1 MTNKKF
7 KKAAMALALTA
18 CVAAAPLTANAESSE
33 NAVDAQVPAAVDHA
47 GTDTAADAPEAEAP
61 EKKSPPLVTISSE
74 TTEAAAP
81 VENQEGDRA
90 EGMLEDRETED
101 KKITTDVV
109 YDERDITYNEDGTPK
124 TEDASG
130 KVVQKEED
138 KTPEEP
144 GESETPKAPEEPGE
158 SETPKAPTE
167 ISSDET
173 ITDIVGDAGKEIG
186 TATKKETTEQ
196 ETTITPTGPDS
207 EELVDSTVNE
217 DGSVT
222 NRYETSHTADKTT
235 TNTTTGTVTA
245 DTKEIFVTD
254 GKGVDLKQELGK
266 DYQEK
271 LKWDTVDGTSFNG
284 YTVGSMEEDG
294 DRQTYTLTKH
304 TEDTDLEMTGEDI
317 AKLIEADYTK
327 TENEDGSYTLTKTIK
342 TAAGE
347 QTVYIKVTGNKASK
361 IVDTVLTVD
370 VKKGEHTETGEVK
383 QDEVKLPNATDS
395 GLTFKDK
402 DGNDIDVDLN
412 ELLKNE
418 KTETV
423 NENGD
428 KVITVK
434 DGNKTYE
441 IVYHE
446 TNEYTDAQV
455 KDIGAD
461 KLADLLNSNPANGTF
476 TVKNGKVCKVV
487 NGEACEISYD
497 DATKLLKKVQISVT
511 MTDADNQLSKDNGT
525 LEDAKLRAK
534 KDALQKALAEAI
546 YACTGTTVDP
556 SSLSITD
563 EDVSL
568 PEGVDNVVANR
579 DKLKRTYIYT
589 ASDGK
594 QYTFTYKFAYDDTRN
609 NITGFGD
616 DVMKVGYFTG
626 GIHVKSEEDVEAAD
640 GKTDH
645 KRALI
650 ESGIFVSGDAT
661 AETNGAYTTITK
673 DSPLYGLGVDFKT
686 APKNAVAGSIKS
698 DDTGRI
704 IEYQTTDGKTI
715 KLSYESV
722 EVPDSNLPSYAP
734 VDGKT
739 NINSKS
745 FTRVTWEAWDLGE
758 IRNEEQADDQ
768 WTISSGKDE
777 SGGLTYTIVDK
788 KNNVTYD
795 DLIRV
800 GSNRF
805 TKTVEKD
812 GVKTTYTIT
821 VEPGNL
827 GEDMTLDKLAERYGV
842 DGTAIT
848 VKDGVASF
856 TRDGKQYQVGY
867 GSQLKIETVLTT
879 EGTVTT
885 DADQAE
891 LLEKIQQMQKDLQDG
906 EILDVGGYQVTIS
919 TSKDEIIEILHKV
932 GETTDFTRLTREEL
946 KALLEKEKAEADAA
960 GKSYTGD
967 MDVSH
972 PEYSNK
978 NLYGKPDTG
987 IFATKKKEYLSY
999 DGNYIQHLEL
1009 NATTKA
1015 DLLKDAD
1022 GNVSQTDCV
1031 LVDKK
1036 LEYSDDLDKLI
1047 DSQGTSVV
1055 NLQDK
1060 IGYDIPMDRYEYAR
1074 TSFSD
1079 GDKLNWNVRNNHPT
1093 ASTYYKVTGTV
1104 AYNQYK
1110 PEDGKTKFTQE
1121 EAEALLKKLQ
1131 EEGYADA
1138 SIVAFYSTEHS
1149 HMQTDENATYRI
1161 YLNKSKL
1168 TSYGYLSYDSNTC
1181 TNAHNWNQPMYGLSN
1196 RVFNPDAYCGGYDL
1210 GLTGFRQVDDKT
1222 FVAQGKKT
1230 ITVSRILPATTL
1242 TNNHLTITDSAQ
1254 KADTGSGVSGRYN
1267 YTTTVSGSRV
1277 NYSALGTATHETWK
1291 EAAQQTTER
1300 TGEQGDG
1307 TLSYTYRSTQDASVD
1322 AESAHKE
1329 ETVVRHGTADYEYTY
1344 TASKDEVEITTD
1356 SRTETTTPETPE
1368 TPDTPVSPEDPTTPP
1383 VQDATPDAPA
1393 ETPVTPENPADS
1405 PVQDATPDAAPAA
1418 AATATRLPQTGVNW
1432 IAALA
1437 MSLSGLTLMAAG
1449 AFTSLFR
1456 KSKH

>member
-18 CVAAAPLTANAESSE
+18 CVAAAPLTANAESPE

-81 VENQEGDRA
+81 VENQEGDQA

-101 KKITTDVV
+101 KKSTTDVV

-144 GESETPKAPEEPGE
+144 GESETPKAP
-158 SETPKAPTE
+158 TE
-167 ISSDET
+167 ISSDDT
-173 ITDIVGDAGKEIG
+173 TTSIVDDSGKEIG

-196 ETTITPTGPDS
+196 ETTITPTSPDS
-207 EELVDSTVNE
+207 EKLVDSTVNP

-245 DTKEIFVTD
+245 DTKEIFLTD

-304 TEDTDLEMTGEDI
+304 TEDTDLEMTGEDL

-402 DGNDIDVDLN
+402 NGNDIDVDLN
-412 ELLKNE
+412 ELLKKE

-455 KDIGAD
+455 KDLSAD
-461 KLADLLNSNPANGTF
+461 ELAGLLNSNSANGKF
-476 TVKNGKVCKVV
+476 IVKDGKVCKVV
-487 NGEACEISYD
+487 NDEACEISYN

-556 SSLSITD
+556 SSLNITD

-616 DVMKVGYFTG
+616 DVMKAGYFTG
-626 GIHVKSEEDVEAAD
+626 GIHVKPEEDVEAAD

-645 KRALI
+645 KRTLI
-650 ESGIFVSGDAT
+650 ESGIFVSGNATTDA
-661 AETNGAYTTITK
+661 NGAYTTITK

-686 APKNAVAGSIKS
+686 APKNAVAGSIKY

-704 IEYQTTDGKTI
+704 IEYQTTNGKTI

-800 GSNRF
+800 GSNSY
-805 TKTVEKD
+805 TKTVTDEN
-812 GVKTTYTIT
+812 GVKTTYTVT
-821 VEPGNL
+821 VEPGSL
-827 GEDMTLDKLAERYGV
+827 SESRALTELAERYGV
-842 DGTAIT
+842 DAAAIT

-1093 ASTYYKVTGTV
+1093 ASTYYKVSGTV

-1110 PEDGKTKFTQE
+1110 PADGTSDLTKEQ
-1121 EAEALLKKLQ
+1121 AEALLKQLQ
-1131 EEGYADA
+1131 AEGYADA
-1138 SIVAFYSTEHS
+1138 SIVTFYTTEHE
-1149 HMQTDENATYRI
+1149 HLQTSKNASYRI
-1161 YLNKSKL
+1161 YLNKSEL
-1168 TSYGYLSYDSNTC
+1168 VSYGYLSYDSNTC
-1181 TNAHNWNQPMYGLSN
+1181 VNAHNWNQEMYGLSN
-1196 RVFNPDAYCGGYDL
+1196 KYFNSDAYCGGYDL
-1210 GLTGFRQVDDKT
+1210 GLTGFRQVEDGT

-1254 KADTGSGVSGRYN
+1254 KAGTGSGVSGRYN

-1307 TLSYTYRSTQDASVD
+1307 TLSYTYRTEQDATVD
-1322 AESAHKE
+1322 ADSAHME
-1329 ETVVRHGTADYEYTY
+1329 ETVQRHGEVTYEYTY
-1344 TASKDEVEITTD
+1344 TSSREEVDIKTDE
-1356 SRTETTTPETPE
+1356 RTETITPD
-1368 TPDTPVSPEDPTTPP
+1368 TPDTPVTPEDPTNPP

-1393 ETPVTPENPADS
+1393 ETPVTPENPANP
-1405 PVQDATPDAAPAA
+1405 PVQDAAPDAPAS
-1418 AATATRLPQTGVNW
+1418 TVSTLPKTGVNW

-1437 MSLSGLTLMAAG
+1437 MGLSGLTLMAAG

-1456 KSKH
+1456 KSRH

>member
-18 CVAAAPLTANAESSE
+18 CVAATPLAANAETPE
-33 NAVDAQVPAAVDHA
+33 NAVPVENKERS
-47 GTDTAADAPEAEAP
+47 EAETPAQQAS
-61 EKKSPPLVTISSE
+61 KSANT
-74 TTEAAAP
+74 AP
-81 VENQEGDRA
+81 VENQEHKNA
-90 EGMLEDRETED
+90 EGILEDRETED
-101 KKITTDVV
+101 KKITTDVE
-109 YDERDITYNEDGTPK
+109 YTDREFTYNEDGTVK
-124 TEDASG
+124 SEESSG
-130 KVVQKEED
+130 PIVQKEMDKSTEAASGETAGEGKD
-138 KTPEEP
+138 SEGSAKTPE
-144 GESETPKAPEEPGE
+144 
-158 SETPKAPTE
+158 
-167 ISSDET
+167 
-173 ITDIVGDAGKEIG
+173 AGKTTEEGKGIEAPDADISEPVKDAEGKIIG
-186 TATKKETTEQ
+186 TASKEERTEQ
-196 ETTITPTGPDS
+196 ETTITPTSPDS
-207 EELVDSTVNE
+207 EKLVDSTVNP

-284 YTVGSMEEDG
+284 YTVGSMKEDG
-294 DRQTYTLTKH
+294 DRRTYTLTKH
-304 TEDTDLEMTGEDI
+304 TEDTDLKMTGEDL
-317 AKLIEADYTK
+317 AKLLEADYTK
-327 TENEDGSYTLTKTIK
+327 TENDDGSYTLTKSIRTS
-342 TAAGE
+342 AGE
-347 QTVYIKVTGNKASK
+347 QTVYITVTGNKATRT
-361 IVDTVLTVD
+361 VDTTLKVD
-370 VKKGEHTETGEVK
+370 VKKSEYTGSAEVK
-383 QDEVKLPNATDS
+383 QDDVMLPNKTDKTLAFTDKNS
-395 GLTFKDK
+395 NTFH
-402 DGNDIDVDLN
+402 VDLDA
-412 ELLKNE
+412 LLQKPD
-418 KTETV
+418 KTEST
-423 NENGD
+423 NAAGD

-434 DGNKTYE
+434 DGSKTYE
-441 IVYHE
+441 IIYHE

-455 KDIGAD
+455 KDLSAD
-461 KLADLLNSNPANGTF
+461 ELAGLLNSNSANGEF
-476 TVKNGKVCKVV
+476 IAKDGKVCKVV
-487 NGEACEISYD
+487 NGEACEISYND
-497 DATKLLKKVQISVT
+497 VTKLLKKVQISVT

-556 SSLSITD
+556 SSLNITD

-568 PEGVDNVVANR
+568 PEGVDNVFENR

-609 NITGFGD
+609 SITGFGD
-616 DVMKVGYFTG
+616 DVKKVGYFTG
-626 GIHVKSEEDVEAAD
+626 GIHVKPEEDVEAAD

-645 KRALI
+645 KRTLI

-661 AETNGAYTTITK
+661 AETSGAYTTITK

-686 APKNAVAGSIKS
+686 APHNAVTGSIKY
-698 DDTGRI
+698 DDAGRI
-704 IEYQTTDGKTI
+704 IEYQTTNGKTI
-715 KLSYESV
+715 KLSYETV
-722 EVPDSNLPSYAP
+722 ELDDSKLPAYAP

-739 NINSKS
+739 NITTKS

-758 IRNEEQADDQ
+758 IHNEEQADDQ
-768 WTISSGKDE
+768 WTLSSDKDE
-777 SGGLTYTIVDK
+777 SGSLTYTIVDK

-795 DLIRV
+795 DLVRV
-800 GSNRF
+800 GSNSY
-805 TKTVEKD
+805 TKTVTDEN

-827 GEDMTLDKLAERYGV
+827 GEDIALAKLAERYGV
-842 DGTAIT
+842 DRTAIT

-856 TRDGKQYQVGY
+856 TKDGKQYQVSY

-906 EILDVGGYQVTIS
+906 EMLDVGGYQVTLS
-919 TSKDEIIEILHKV
+919 TTKEEIIEILHKV

-1093 ASTYYKVTGTV
+1093 ASTYYKVSGTV

-1110 PEDGKTKFTQE
+1110 PADGTSDLTKEQ
-1121 EAEALLKKLQ
+1121 AEALLKQLQ
-1131 EEGYADA
+1131 AEGYADA
-1138 SIVAFYSTEHS
+1138 SIVTFYTTEHE
-1149 HMQTDENATYRI
+1149 HQQTERNASYRI
-1161 YLNKSKL
+1161 YLNKSEL
-1168 TSYGYLSYDSNTC
+1168 ISYGYLSYDSNTC
-1181 TNAHNWNQPMYGLSN
+1181 TNAHNWNQAMYGLSN
-1196 RVFNPDAYCGGYDL
+1196 KYFNSDAYCGGYDL

-1254 KADTGSGVSGRYN
+1254 KSDTGHAVSGRYS
-1267 YTTTVSGSRV
+1267 YTSTISGSGV
-1277 NYSALGTATHETWK
+1277 NYNTIGTAAHETWK

-1356 SRTETTTPETPE
+1356 SRTETTTPETPD
-1368 TPDTPVSPEDPTTPP
+1368 TPDTPVSPEGPTTPP
-1383 VQDATPDAPA
+1383 VQDVTPDEA
-1393 ETPVTPENPADS
+1393 ETPVNPENPANPS
-1405 PVQDATPDAAPAA
+1405 VQDATPDSTVAA
-1418 AATATRLPQTGVNW
+1418 LPKTGVNW
-1432 IAALA
+1432 FTALA
-1437 MSLSGLTLMAAG
+1437 MALSGMALTVAG
-1449 AFTSLFR
+1449 AFTSLFA

>member
-18 CVAAAPLTANAESSE
+18 CVAATPLAANAETPE
-33 NAVDAQVPAAVDHA
+33 NAVPVENKERS
-47 GTDTAADAPEAEAP
+47 EAETPAQQA
-61 EKKSPPLVTISSE
+61 SE
-74 TTEAAAP
+74 SANTAP
-81 VENQEGDRA
+81 VENQEHENA
-90 EGMLEDRETED
+90 EGILEDRETED
-101 KKITTDVV
+101 KKITTDVE
-109 YDERDITYNEDGTPK
+109 YTDREFTYNEDGTVK
-124 TEDASG
+124 SEESSG
-130 KVVQKEED
+130 DIVQKEMD
-138 KTPEEP
+138 KSTEAASGETTEEGKGIEAP
-144 GESETPKAPEEPGE
+144 DADISEPVK
-158 SETPKAPTE
+158 
-167 ISSDET
+167 
-173 ITDIVGDAGKEIG
+173 DAEGKIIG
-186 TATKKETTEQ
+186 TASKEERTEQ
-196 ETTITPTGPDS
+196 ETTITPTSPDS
-207 EELVDSTVNE
+207 EKLVDSTVNP

-254 GKGVDLKQELGK
+254 GKEVDLKQELGE

-304 TEDTDLEMTGEDI
+304 TKDTDLEMTGEDL
-317 AKLIEADYTK
+317 AKLLEADYTK
-327 TENEDGSYTLTKTIK
+327 TENDDGSYTLTKSIRTS
-342 TAAGE
+342 AGE
-347 QTVYIKVTGNKASK
+347 QTVYITVTGNKATRT
-361 IVDTVLTVD
+361 VDTTLKVD
-370 VKKGEHTETGEVK
+370 VKKSEHSGTADVK
-383 QDEVKLPNATDS
+383 QDDVTLPNKTDKT
-395 GLTFKDK
+395 LTFTDK
-402 DGNDIDVDLN
+402 DNNTFSVDLD
-412 ELLKNE
+412 ELLQKQD
-418 KTETV
+418 KTEST
-423 NENGD
+423 NATGD

-434 DGNKTYE
+434 DGSKTYE

-446 TNEYTDAQV
+446 TSEYADAQV
-455 KDIGAD
+455 KDMSAD
-461 KLADLLNSNPANGTF
+461 ELAKLLNSNPGNGTF
-476 TVKNGKVCKVV
+476 TVKDGKVCKVV

-497 DATKLLKKVQISVT
+497 DASQLLKKVQISVT

-525 LEDAKLRAK
+525 LEDAELRAK
-534 KDALQKALAEAI
+534 KAALQKALADAI
-546 YACTGTTVDP
+546 EACTGTKVDP
-556 SSLSITD
+556 ASLTLTD
-563 EDVSL
+563 EDVSF
-568 PEGVDNVVANR
+568 PKENISANK
-579 DKLKRTYIYT
+579 DVLNRTYVYT

-594 QYTFTYKFAYDDTRN
+594 KYTFTYNFVYNDKPSSVSGAGYK
-609 NITGFGD
+609 GA
-616 DVMKVGYFTG
+616 GYFMD
-626 GIHVKSEEDVEAAD
+626 GIHVGTEEIVADAD

-645 KRALI
+645 KSTLI
-650 ESGIFVSGDAT
+650 ESGVFVSGNATTDA
-661 AETNGAYTTITK
+661 NGAYTTITK

-686 APKNAVAGSIKS
+686 APKNAVAGSIKY

-777 SGGLTYTIVDK
+777 SGSLTYTIVDK

-795 DLIRV
+795 DLVRV
-800 GSNRF
+800 GSNSY
-805 TKTVEKD
+805 TKTVTDEN
-812 GVKTTYTIT
+812 GVKTTYTVT
-821 VEPGNL
+821 VEPGSL
-827 GEDMTLDKLAERYGV
+827 SESRALTELAERYGV
-842 DGTAIT
+842 DAAAIT

-885 DADQAE
+885 DADQAD

-1015 DLLKDAD
+1015 DLLRDAD

-1093 ASTYYKVTGTV
+1093 ASTYYKVSGTV

-1110 PEDGKTKFTQE
+1110 LEDGTSKLTKEQ
-1121 EAEALLKKLQ
+1121 AEALLKQLQ
-1131 EEGYADA
+1131 AEGYADA
-1138 SIVAFYSTEHS
+1138 SIVTFYTTEHE
-1149 HMQTDENATYRI
+1149 HQQTSANASYRI
-1161 YLNKSKL
+1161 YLNKSEL
-1168 TSYGYLSYDSNTC
+1168 VSYGYLSYDSNTC
-1181 TNAHNWNQPMYGLSN
+1181 VNAHNWNQEMYGLKN
-1196 RVFNPDAYCGGYDL
+1196 KVFNPDAYCGGYDL

-1356 SRTETTTPETPE
+1356 SRTETTTPETPD
-1368 TPDTPVSPEDPTTPP
+1368 TPDTPASPEGPTTPP
-1383 VQDATPDAPA
+1383 VQDATPDDA
-1393 ETPVTPENPADS
+1393 ETPVTPENPANPS
-1405 PVQDATPDAAPAA
+1405 VQDATPDTVAA
-1418 AATATRLPQTGVNW
+1418 LPKTGVNW
-1432 IAALA
+1432 TAALA
-1437 MSLSGLTLMAAG
+1437 MALSGMALTVAG
-1449 AFTSLFR
+1449 AFTNLFA

>member
-18 CVAAAPLTANAESSE
+18 CVAAAPLTANAESPE

-81 VENQEGDRA
+81 VENQEGDQA

-101 KKITTDVV
+101 KKSTTDVV

-144 GESETPKAPEEPGE
+144 GESETPKAP
-158 SETPKAPTE
+158 TE
-167 ISSDET
+167 ISSDDT
-173 ITDIVGDAGKEIG
+173 TTSIVDDSGKEIG

-207 EELVDSTVNE
+207 EKLVDSTVNP

-222 NRYETSHTADKTT
+222 NRYETSHTAEKTT
-235 TNTTTGTVTA
+235 TNKTTGEATA
-245 DTKEIFVTD
+245 DTKETTTTE
-254 GKGVDLKQELGK
+254 GSEVDLVKELGD
-266 DYQEK
+266 DYQDA
-271 LKWDTVDGTSFNG
+271 LKWGTEIGKDING
-284 YTVGSMEEDG
+284 YKVSDVAVLENDK
-294 DRQTYTLTKH
+294 TYTLKKH
-304 TEDTDLEMTGEDI
+304 TEDDNLELTGEDI

-402 DGNDIDVDLN
+402 NGNDIDVDLN
-412 ELLKNE
+412 ELLKKE

-455 KDIGAD
+455 KDMGAD
-461 KLADLLNSNPANGTF
+461 NLADLLNSNPANGTF

-487 NGEACEISYD
+487 NGEVCEISYN

-556 SSLSITD
+556 SSLPITD

-579 DKLKRTYIYT
+579 DKLKRTYTYT

-616 DVMKVGYFTG
+616 DVMKAGYFTG
-626 GIHVKSEEDVEAAD
+626 GIHVKPEEDVEAAD

-645 KRALI
+645 KRTLI

-661 AETNGAYTTITK
+661 AETSGAYTTITK

-686 APKNAVAGSIKS
+686 APHNAVTGSIKY
-698 DDTGRI
+698 DDAGRI
-704 IEYQTTDGKTI
+704 IEYQTTNGKTI

-800 GSNRF
+800 GSNSY
-805 TKTVEKD
+805 TKTVTDEN

-827 GEDMTLDKLAERYGV
+827 DEDMTLAKLAERYDV

-856 TRDGKQYQVGY
+856 TKDGKQYQVGY

-1093 ASTYYKVTGTV
+1093 ASTYYKVSGTV

-1110 PEDGKTKFTQE
+1110 PADGTSDLTKEQ
-1121 EAEALLKKLQ
+1121 AEALLKQLQ
-1131 EEGYADA
+1131 AEGYADA
-1138 SIVAFYSTEHS
+1138 SIVTFYTTEHEHS
-1149 HMQTDENATYRI
+1149 QTEKNASYRI
-1161 YLNKSKL
+1161 YLNKSEL
-1168 TSYGYLSYDSNTC
+1168 ISYGYLSYDSNTC
-1181 TNAHNWNQPMYGLSN
+1181 VNAHNWNQEMYGLSN
-1196 RVFNPDAYCGGYDL
+1196 KYFNSDAYCGGYDL

-1254 KADTGSGVSGRYN
+1254 KAATGSGVSGRYN

-1300 TGEQGDG
+1300 TGEQVDG
-1307 TLSYTYRSTQDASVD
+1307 TLDYTYRTEQDATVD
-1322 AESAHKE
+1322 ADSAHME
-1329 ETVVRHGTADYEYTY
+1329 ETVQRHGEVTYEYTY
-1344 TASKDEVEITTD
+1344 TSSREEVDIKTDE
-1356 SRTETTTPETPE
+1356 RTETITPD
-1368 TPDTPVSPEDPTTPP
+1368 TPDTPVTPEDPTNPP

-1393 ETPVTPENPADS
+1393 ETPVTPENPANP
-1405 PVQDATPDAAPAA
+1405 PVQDAAPDAPAS
-1418 AATATRLPQTGVNW
+1418 TVSTLPKTGVNW

-1437 MSLSGLTLMAAG
+1437 MGLSGLTLMAAG

-1456 KSKH
+1456 KSRH

>member
-18 CVAAAPLTANAESSE
+18 CVAATPLAANAETPE
-33 NAVDAQVPAAVDHA
+33 NAVPVENKERS
-47 GTDTAADAPEAEAP
+47 EAETPAQQAS
-61 EKKSPPLVTISSE
+61 KSANT
-74 TTEAAAP
+74 AP
-81 VENQEGDRA
+81 VENQEHKNA
-90 EGMLEDRETED
+90 EGILEDRETED
-101 KKITTDVV
+101 KKITTDVE
-109 YDERDITYNEDGTPK
+109 YTDREFTYNEDGTVK
-124 TEDASG
+124 SEESSG
-130 KVVQKEED
+130 HIVQKEMDKSTEAASGETAGEGKD
-138 KTPEEP
+138 SEGSAKTPEAGETTEESKGIEAPDADISEP
-144 GESETPKAPEEPGE
+144 VK
-158 SETPKAPTE
+158 
-167 ISSDET
+167 
-173 ITDIVGDAGKEIG
+173 DAEGKIIG
-186 TATKKETTEQ
+186 TASKEERTEQ
-196 ETTITPTGPDS
+196 ETTITPTSPDS
-207 EELVDSTVNE
+207 EKLVDSTVNP

-254 GKGVDLKQELGK
+254 GKEVDLKQELGK

-271 LKWDTVDGTSFNG
+271 LKWDTVNGTSFNG

-304 TEDTDLEMTGEDI
+304 TEDTDLEMTGEDL
-317 AKLIEADYTK
+317 AKLLEADYTK
-327 TENEDGSYTLTKTIK
+327 TENDDGSYTLTKSIRTS
-342 TAAGE
+342 AGE
-347 QTVYIKVTGNKASK
+347 QTVYITVTGNKATRT
-361 IVDTVLTVD
+361 VDTTLKVD
-370 VKKGEHTETGEVK
+370 VKKSEHSGTADVK
-383 QDEVKLPNATDS
+383 QDDVTLPNKTDKT
-395 GLTFKDK
+395 LTFTDK
-402 DGNDIDVDLN
+402 DNNTFSVDLD
-412 ELLKNE
+412 ELLQKQD
-418 KTETV
+418 KTEST
-423 NENGD
+423 NAAGD

-434 DGNKTYE
+434 DGSKTYE

-446 TNEYTDAQV
+446 TSEYADAQV
-455 KDIGAD
+455 KDMSAD
-461 KLADLLNSNPANGTF
+461 ELAKLLNSNPGNGTF
-476 TVKNGKVCKVV
+476 TVKDGKVCKVV

-497 DATKLLKKVQISVT
+497 DASQLLKKVQISVT

-525 LEDAKLRAK
+525 LEDAELRAK
-534 KDALQKALAEAI
+534 KAALQKALAEAI
-546 YACTGTTVDP
+546 EACTGTKVDP
-556 SSLSITD
+556 ASLTLTD
-563 EDVSL
+563 EDVSF
-568 PEGVDNVVANR
+568 PKENISANK
-579 DKLKRTYIYT
+579 DVLNRTYVYT

-594 QYTFTYKFAYDDTRN
+594 KYTFTYNFVYNDKPSSVSGAGYK
-609 NITGFGD
+609 GA
-616 DVMKVGYFTG
+616 GYFMD
-626 GIHVKSEEDVEAAD
+626 GIHVGTEEIVADAD

-645 KRALI
+645 KSTLI
-650 ESGIFVSGDAT
+650 ESGVFVSGNATTDA
-661 AETNGAYTTITK
+661 NGAYTTITQ

-686 APKNAVAGSIKS
+686 APKNAVAGSIKY

-739 NINSKS
+739 NINSQS

-777 SGGLTYTIVDK
+777 SGSLTYTIVDK

-800 GSNRF
+800 GSNSY
-805 TKTVEKD
+805 TKTVTDEN

-821 VEPGNL
+821 VEPGSL
-827 GEDMTLDKLAERYGV
+827 SESRALTELAERYGV
-842 DGTAIT
+842 DAAAIT

-891 LLEKIQQMQKDLQDG
+891 LLEKIQQMQKDLLDG

-946 KALLEKEKAEADAA
+946 KALLEKEKSEADAA

-1093 ASTYYKVTGTV
+1093 ASTYYKVSGTV

-1110 PEDGKTKFTQE
+1110 LEDGTSELTKEQ
-1121 EAEALLKKLQ
+1121 AEALLKQLQ
-1131 EEGYADA
+1131 AEGYADA
-1138 SIVAFYSTEHS
+1138 SIVTFYTTEHE
-1149 HMQTDENATYRI
+1149 HQQTSANASYRI
-1161 YLNKSKL
+1161 YLNKSEL
-1168 TSYGYLSYDSNTC
+1168 VSYGYLSYDSNTC
-1181 TNAHNWNQPMYGLSN
+1181 VNAHNWNQEMYGLKN
-1196 RVFNPDAYCGGYDL
+1196 KVFNPDAYCGGYDL

-1356 SRTETTTPETPE
+1356 SRTETTTPETPD

-1383 VQDATPDAPA
+1383 VQDATPDDA
-1393 ETPVTPENPADS
+1393 ETPVTPENPANPS
-1405 PVQDATPDAAPAA
+1405 VQDATPDAVAA
-1418 AATATRLPQTGVNW
+1418 LPKTGVNW
-1432 IAALA
+1432 FTALA
-1437 MSLSGLTLMAAG
+1437 MALSGMALTVAG
-1449 AFTSLFR
+1449 AFTSLFA

>member
-18 CVAAAPLTANAESSE
+18 CVAATPLAANAETPE
-33 NAVDAQVPAAVDHA
+33 NAVPVENKERS
-47 GTDTAADAPEAEAP
+47 EAETPAQQAS
-61 EKKSPPLVTISSE
+61 KSANT
-74 TTEAAAP
+74 AP
-81 VENQEGDRA
+81 VENQEHKNA
-90 EGMLEDRETED
+90 EGILEDRETED
-101 KKITTDVV
+101 KKITTDVE
-109 YDERDITYNEDGTPK
+109 YTDREFTYNEDGTVK
-124 TEDASG
+124 SEESSG
-130 KVVQKEED
+130 PIVQKEMDKSTEAASGETAGEGKD
-138 KTPEEP
+138 SEGSAKTPE
-144 GESETPKAPEEPGE
+144 
-158 SETPKAPTE
+158 
-167 ISSDET
+167 
-173 ITDIVGDAGKEIG
+173 AGKTTEEGKGIEAPDADISEPVKDAEGKIIG
-186 TATKKETTEQ
+186 TASKEERTEQ
-196 ETTITPTGPDS
+196 ETTITPTSPDS
-207 EELVDSTVNE
+207 EKLVDSTVNP

-245 DTKEIFVTD
+245 DTTEIFVTD
-254 GKGVDLKQELGK
+254 GKGVDLKQELGE

-304 TEDTDLEMTGEDI
+304 TEDTDLEMTGEDL
-317 AKLIEADYTK
+317 AKLLEADYTK
-327 TENEDGSYTLTKTIK
+327 TENDDGSYTLTKSIRTS
-342 TAAGE
+342 AGE
-347 QTVYIKVTGNKASK
+347 QTVYITVTGNKATRT
-361 IVDTVLTVD
+361 VDTTLKVD
-370 VKKGEHTETGEVK
+370 VKKSEHPGSAEVK
-383 QDEVKLPNATDS
+383 QDDVMLPNKTDKT
-395 GLTFKDK
+395 LTFTDK
-402 DGNDIDVDLN
+402 NSNTFHVDLD
-412 ELLKNE
+412 ELLQKPD
-418 KTETV
+418 KTEST
-423 NENGD
+423 NAAGD

-434 DGNKTYE
+434 DGSKTYE
-441 IVYHE
+441 IIYHE

-455 KDIGAD
+455 KDLSANE
-461 KLADLLNSNPANGTF
+461 LAGLLNSNSANGKF
-476 TVKNGKVCKVV
+476 IVKDGKVCKVV

-556 SSLSITD
+556 SSLPITD

-568 PEGVDNVVANR
+568 PEGVENVSANK
-579 DKLKRTYIYT
+579 DKLKRTYTYT

-594 QYTFTYKFAYDDTRN
+594 QYTFTYRFAYDDTRN
-609 NITGFGD
+609 HITGFGD
-616 DVMKVGYFTG
+616 DVKKVGYFTG
-626 GIHVKSEEDVEAAD
+626 GIHVKPEEDVEAAD

-645 KRALI
+645 KRTLI

-661 AETNGAYTTITK
+661 AETSGAYTTITK

-686 APKNAVAGSIKS
+686 APHNAVTGSIKY

-704 IEYQTTDGKTI
+704 IEYQTTNGKTI
-715 KLSYESV
+715 KLSYETV
-722 EVPDSNLPSYAP
+722 ELDDSKLPSYAP

-739 NINSKS
+739 NITTKS

-758 IRNEEQADDQ
+758 IHNEEQADDQ
-768 WTISSGKDE
+768 WTLSSGKDE
-777 SGGLTYTIVDK
+777 SGSLTYTIVDK

-795 DLIRV
+795 DLVRV
-800 GSNRF
+800 GSNSY
-805 TKTVEKD
+805 TKTVTDEN

-827 GEDMTLDKLAERYGV
+827 GEDMALAKLAERYGV
-842 DGTAIT
+842 DRTAIT

-856 TRDGKQYQVGY
+856 TKDGNQYQVSY

-891 LLEKIQQMQKDLQDG
+891 LLEKIQQLQKDLQDG

-967 MDVSH
+967 MDVSY

-1093 ASTYYKVTGTV
+1093 ASTYYKVSGTV

-1110 PEDGKTKFTQE
+1110 PADGTSDLTKEQ
-1121 EAEALLKKLQ
+1121 AEALLKQLQ
-1131 EEGYADA
+1131 AEGYADA
-1138 SIVAFYSTEHS
+1138 SIVTFYTTEHE
-1149 HMQTDENATYRI
+1149 HQQTERNASYRI
-1161 YLNKSKL
+1161 YLNKSEL
-1168 TSYGYLSYDSNTC
+1168 ISYGYLSYDSNTC
-1181 TNAHNWNQPMYGLSN
+1181 TNAHNWNQAMYGLSN
-1196 RVFNPDAYCGGYDL
+1196 KYFNSDAYCGGYDL

-1254 KADTGSGVSGRYN
+1254 KSDTGHAVSGRYS
-1267 YTTTVSGSRV
+1267 YTSTISGSGV
-1277 NYSALGTATHETWK
+1277 NYNTIGTAAHETWK

-1356 SRTETTTPETPE
+1356 SRTETTTPETPD
-1368 TPDTPVSPEDPTTPP
+1368 TPDTPVSPEGPTTPP
-1383 VQDATPDAPA
+1383 VQDVTPDEA
-1393 ETPVTPENPADS
+1393 ETPVNPENPANPS
-1405 PVQDATPDAAPAA
+1405 VQDATPDSTVAA
-1418 AATATRLPQTGVNW
+1418 LPKTGVNW
-1432 IAALA
+1432 FTALA
-1437 MSLSGLTLMAAG
+1437 MALSGMALTVAG
-1449 AFTSLFR
+1449 AFTSLFA

>member
-18 CVAAAPLTANAESSE
+18 CVAATPLAANAETPE
-33 NAVDAQVPAAVDHA
+33 NAVPVENKERS
-47 GTDTAADAPEAEAP
+47 EAETPAQQA
-61 EKKSPPLVTISSE
+61 SE
-74 TTEAAAP
+74 SANTAP
-81 VENQEGDRA
+81 VENQEHENA
-90 EGMLEDRETED
+90 EGILEDRETED
-101 KKITTDVV
+101 KKITTDVE
-109 YDERDITYNEDGTPK
+109 YTDREFTYNEDGTVK
-124 TEDASG
+124 SEESSG
-130 KVVQKEED
+130 AIVQKEMD
-138 KTPEEP
+138 KSTEAASGETAGEGKDSEGSAETPEA
-144 GESETPKAPEEPGE
+144 GETTEEGKGIKAPDADISEPV
-158 SETPKAPTE
+158 K
-167 ISSDET
+167 
-173 ITDIVGDAGKEIG
+173 DAEGKIIG
-186 TATKKETTEQ
+186 TASKEERTEQ
-196 ETTITPTGPDS
+196 ETTITPTSPDS
-207 EELVDSTVNE
+207 EKLVDSTVNP

-254 GKGVDLKQELGK
+254 GKEVDLKQELGK

-304 TEDTDLEMTGEDI
+304 TEDTDLEMTGEDL
-317 AKLIEADYTK
+317 AKLLEADYTK
-327 TENEDGSYTLTKTIK
+327 TENDDGSYTLTKTIR
-342 TAAGE
+342 TSAGE
-347 QTVYIKVTGNKASK
+347 QTVYITVTGNKATRT
-361 IVDTVLTVD
+361 VDTVLNVD
-370 VKKGEHTETGEVK
+370 VKKGEHSGTADVK
-383 QDEVKLPNATDS
+383 QDDVTLPNKTDKT
-395 GLTFKDK
+395 LTFTDK
-402 DGNDIDVDLN
+402 NSNTFNVDLD
-412 ELLKNE
+412 ELLQKPD
-418 KTETV
+418 KTEST
-423 NENGD
+423 NAAGD

-434 DGNKTYE
+434 DGSKTYE
-441 IVYHE
+441 IIYHE

-455 KDIGAD
+455 KDLSAD
-461 KLADLLNSNPANGTF
+461 ELAGLLNSNSANGEF
-476 TVKNGKVCKVV
+476 IVKDGKVCKVV

-497 DATKLLKKVQISVT
+497 DASQLLKKVQISVT

-525 LEDAKLRAK
+525 LEDAELRAK
-534 KDALQKALAEAI
+534 KAALQKALAEAI
-546 YACTGTTVDP
+546 EACTGTKVDP
-556 SSLSITD
+556 ASLTLTD
-563 EDVSL
+563 EDVSF
-568 PEGVDNVVANR
+568 PKENISANK
-579 DKLKRTYIYT
+579 DVLNRTYVYT

-594 QYTFTYKFAYDDTRN
+594 KYTFTYNFVYNDKPSSVSGAGYK
-609 NITGFGD
+609 GA
-616 DVMKVGYFTG
+616 GYFMD
-626 GIHVKSEEDVEAAD
+626 GIHVGTEEIVADAD

-645 KRALI
+645 KSTLI
-650 ESGIFVSGDAT
+650 ESGVFVSGNATTDA
-661 AETNGAYTTITK
+661 NGAYTTITK

-686 APKNAVAGSIKS
+686 APKNAVAGSIKY

-739 NINSKS
+739 NINSQS

-800 GSNRF
+800 GSNSY
-805 TKTVEKD
+805 TKTVTDEN

-827 GEDMTLDKLAERYGV
+827 DEDMTLAKLAERYGV
-842 DGTAIT
+842 DAAAIT

-867 GSQLKIETVLTT
+867 GSQLKIKTVLTT

-978 NLYGKPDTG
+978 NLYGRPDTG

-1093 ASTYYKVTGTV
+1093 ASTYYKVSGTV

-1110 PEDGKTKFTQE
+1110 LEDGTSELTKEQ
-1121 EAEALLKKLQ
+1121 AEALLKQLQ
-1131 EEGYADA
+1131 AEGYADA
-1138 SIVAFYSTEHS
+1138 SIVTFYTTEHE
-1149 HMQTDENATYRI
+1149 HQQTERNASYRI
-1161 YLNKSKL
+1161 YLNKSEL
-1168 TSYGYLSYDSNTC
+1168 ISYGYLSYDSNTC
-1181 TNAHNWNQPMYGLSN
+1181 TNAHNWNQAMYGLSKN
-1196 RVFNPDAYCGGYDL
+1196 KYFNSDAYCGGYDL
-1210 GLTGFRQVDDKT
+1210 GLTGFRQVEDGT

-1300 TGEQGDG
+1300 TGEQVDG

-1368 TPDTPVSPEDPTTPP
+1368 TPDTPVSPEGPTTPP
-1383 VQDATPDAPA
+1383 VQDATPDDA
-1393 ETPVTPENPADS
+1393 ETPVNPENPANPS
-1405 PVQDATPDAAPAA
+1405 VQDATPDTVAA
-1418 AATATRLPQTGVNW
+1418 LPKTGVNW
-1432 IAALA
+1432 TAALA
-1437 MSLSGLTLMAAG
+1437 MALSGMALTVAG
-1449 AFTSLFR
+1449 AFTSLFA

>member
-18 CVAAAPLTANAESSE
+18 CVAATPLAANAETPE
-33 NAVDAQVPAAVDHA
+33 NAVPVENKERS
-47 GTDTAADAPEAEAP
+47 EAETPAQQA
-61 EKKSPPLVTISSE
+61 SE
-74 TTEAAAP
+74 SANTAP
-81 VENQEGDRA
+81 VENQEHENA
-90 EGMLEDRETED
+90 EGILEDRETED
-101 KKITTDVV
+101 KKITTDVE
-109 YDERDITYNEDGTPK
+109 YTDREFTYNEDGTVK
-124 TEDASG
+124 SEESSG
-130 KVVQKEED
+130 AIVQKEMDKSTEAASGETAGEGKD
-138 KTPEEP
+138 SEGSAKTPEAGETTEEGKGIEAPDADISEP
-144 GESETPKAPEEPGE
+144 VK
-158 SETPKAPTE
+158 
-167 ISSDET
+167 
-173 ITDIVGDAGKEIG
+173 DAEGKIIG
-186 TATKKETTEQ
+186 TASKEERTEQ
-196 ETTITPTGPDS
+196 ETTITPTSPDS
-207 EELVDSTVNE
+207 EKLVDSTVNP

-222 NRYETSHTADKTT
+222 NRYETSHTAYKTT

-245 DTKEIFVTD
+245 DTKEIFLTD
-254 GKGVDLKQELGK
+254 GKEVDLKQELGK

-304 TEDTDLEMTGEDI
+304 TKDTDLEMTGEDL
-317 AKLIEADYTK
+317 AKLLEADYTK
-327 TENEDGSYTLTKTIK
+327 TENDDGSYTLTKSIRTS
-342 TAAGE
+342 AGE
-347 QTVYIKVTGNKASK
+347 QTVYITVTGNKATRT
-361 IVDTVLTVD
+361 VDTTLKVD
-370 VKKGEHTETGEVK
+370 VKKSEHSGTADVK
-383 QDEVKLPNATDS
+383 QDDVTLPNKTDKT
-395 GLTFKDK
+395 LTFTDK
-402 DGNDIDVDLN
+402 DNNTFSVDLD
-412 ELLKNE
+412 ELLQKQD
-418 KTETV
+418 KTEST
-423 NENGD
+423 NAAGD

-434 DGNKTYE
+434 DGSKTYE

-446 TNEYTDAQV
+446 TSEYADAQV
-455 KDIGAD
+455 KDLSAD
-461 KLADLLNSNPANGTF
+461 ELAGLLNSNSANGEF
-476 TVKNGKVCKVV
+476 IVKDGKVCKVV
-487 NGEACEISYD
+487 NGEACEISYN
-497 DATKLLKKVQISVT
+497 DASQLLKKVQISVT

-525 LEDAKLRAK
+525 LEDAELRAK
-534 KDALQKALAEAI
+534 KAALQKALADAI
-546 YACTGTTVDP
+546 EACTGTKVDP
-556 SSLSITD
+556 ASLTLTD
-563 EDVSL
+563 EDVSF
-568 PEGVDNVVANR
+568 PKENISANK
-579 DKLKRTYIYT
+579 DVLNRTYVYT

-594 QYTFTYKFAYDDTRN
+594 KYTFTYNFVYNDKPSSVSGAGYK
-609 NITGFGD
+609 GA
-616 DVMKVGYFTG
+616 GYFMD
-626 GIHVKSEEDVEAAD
+626 GIHVGTEEIVADAD

-645 KRALI
+645 KSTLI
-650 ESGIFVSGDAT
+650 ESGVFVSGNATTDA
-661 AETNGAYTTITK
+661 NGAYTTITK

-686 APKNAVAGSIKS
+686 APKNAVAGSIKY

-758 IRNEEQADDQ
+758 IHNEEQADDQ
-768 WTISSGKDE
+768 WTLSSSKDE
-777 SGGLTYTIVDK
+777 SGSLTYTIVDK

-795 DLIRV
+795 NLVRV
-800 GSNRF
+800 GSNSY
-805 TKTVEKD
+805 TKTVTDEN
-812 GVKTTYTIT
+812 GVKTTYTVT
-821 VEPGNL
+821 VEPGSL
-827 GEDMTLDKLAERYGV
+827 SESRALTELAERYGV

-856 TRDGKQYQVGY
+856 TKDGKQYQVSY

-1093 ASTYYKVTGTV
+1093 ASTYYKVSGTV

-1110 PEDGKTKFTQE
+1110 LEDSTSELTKEQ
-1121 EAEALLKKLQ
+1121 AEALLKKLQ
-1131 EEGYADA
+1131 AEGYADA
-1138 SIVAFYSTEHS
+1138 SIVTFYTTEHE
-1149 HMQTDENATYRI
+1149 HQQTSANASYRI
-1161 YLNKSKL
+1161 YLNKSEL
-1168 TSYGYLSYDSNTC
+1168 VSYGYLSYDSNTC
-1181 TNAHNWNQPMYGLSN
+1181 VNAHNWNQEMYGLKN
-1196 RVFNPDAYCGGYDL
+1196 QYFNPDAYCGGYDL
-1210 GLTGFRQVDDKT
+1210 GLTGFRQVEDGT

-1300 TGEQGDG
+1300 TGEQVDG

-1356 SRTETTTPETPE
+1356 SRTETTTPETPD
-1368 TPDTPVSPEDPTTPP
+1368 TPDTPASPEGPTTPP
-1383 VQDATPDAPA
+1383 VQDATPDDA
-1393 ETPVTPENPADS
+1393 ETPVTPENPANPS
-1405 PVQDATPDAAPAA
+1405 VQDATPDTVAA
-1418 AATATRLPQTGVNW
+1418 LPKTGVNW
-1432 IAALA
+1432 TAALA
-1437 MSLSGLTLMAAG
+1437 MALSGMALTVAG
-1449 AFTSLFR
+1449 AFTSLFA

>member
-18 CVAAAPLTANAESSE
+18 CVAATPLAANAETPE
-33 NAVDAQVPAAVDHA
+33 NAVPVENKERS
-47 GTDTAADAPEAEAP
+47 EAETPAQQA
-61 EKKSPPLVTISSE
+61 SE
-74 TTEAAAP
+74 SANTAP
-81 VENQEGDRA
+81 VENQEHENA
-90 EGMLEDRETED
+90 EGILEDRETED
-101 KKITTDVV
+101 KKITTDVE
-109 YDERDITYNEDGTPK
+109 YTDREFTYNEDGTVK
-124 TEDASG
+124 SEESSG
-130 KVVQKEED
+130 PIVQKEMDKSTEAASGETAGEGKD
-138 KTPEEP
+138 SEGSAKTPEAGETTEEGKGIEAPDADISEP
-144 GESETPKAPEEPGE
+144 VK
-158 SETPKAPTE
+158 
-167 ISSDET
+167 
-173 ITDIVGDAGKEIG
+173 DAEGKIIG
-186 TATKKETTEQ
+186 TASKEERTEQ
-196 ETTITPTGPDS
+196 ETTITPTSPDS
-207 EELVDSTVNE
+207 EKLVDSTVNP

-254 GKGVDLKQELGK
+254 GKEVDLKQELGK

-304 TEDTDLEMTGEDI
+304 TKDTDLEMTGEDL
-317 AKLIEADYTK
+317 AKLLEADYTK
-327 TENEDGSYTLTKTIK
+327 TENDDGSYTLTKSIRTS
-342 TAAGE
+342 AGE
-347 QTVYIKVTGNKASK
+347 QTVYITVTGNKATRT
-361 IVDTVLTVD
+361 VDTTLKVD
-370 VKKGEHTETGEVK
+370 VKKSEHTGSAEVK
-383 QDEVKLPNATDS
+383 QDDVMLPNKTDKT
-395 GLTFKDK
+395 LTFTDK
-402 DGNDIDVDLN
+402 NNNTFNVDLD
-412 ELLKNE
+412 ELLQNPD
-418 KTETV
+418 KTEST
-423 NENGD
+423 NAAGD

-434 DGNKTYE
+434 DGSKTYE

-446 TNEYTDAQV
+446 TSEYADAQV
-455 KDIGAD
+455 KDMSAD
-461 KLADLLNSNPANGTF
+461 ELAKLLNSNPGNGTF
-476 TVKNGKVCKVV
+476 TVKDGKVCKVV

-497 DATKLLKKVQISVT
+497 DASQLLKKVQISVT

-525 LEDAKLRAK
+525 LEDAELRAK
-534 KDALQKALAEAI
+534 KAALQKALADAI
-546 YACTGTTVDP
+546 EACTGTKVDP
-556 SSLSITD
+556 SSLPITD

-568 PEGVDNVVANR
+568 PEGVDNVSANAA
-579 DKLKRTYIYT
+579 KLKRTYTYT

-594 QYTFTYKFAYDDTRN
+594 QYTFTYRFAYDDTRN
-609 NITGFGD
+609 HITGFGD
-616 DVMKVGYFTG
+616 DVKKVGYFTG
-626 GIHVKSEEDVEAAD
+626 GIHVKPEEDVEAAD

-645 KRALI
+645 KRTLI
-650 ESGIFVSGDAT
+650 ESGVFVSGNATTDA
-661 AETNGAYTTITK
+661 NGAYTTITK

-686 APKNAVAGSIKS
+686 APKNAVAGSIKY

-704 IEYQTTDGKTI
+704 IEYQTTNGKTI

-800 GSNRF
+800 GSNSY
-805 TKTVEKD
+805 TKTVTDEN
-812 GVKTTYTIT
+812 GVKTTYTVT
-821 VEPGNL
+821 VEPGSL
-827 GEDMTLDKLAERYGV
+827 SESRALTELAERYGV
-842 DGTAIT
+842 DAAAIT

-885 DADQAE
+885 DADQAD
-891 LLEKIQQMQKDLQDG
+891 LLEKIQQMQKNLQDG

-978 NLYGKPDTG
+978 NLYDKPNTPP
-987 IFATKKKEYLSY
+987 FNRFKKIYLSY

-1009 NATTKA
+1009 NAATKA

-1022 GNVSQTDCV
+1022 GNVHQTDCV
-1031 LVDKK
+1031 LTDKK
-1036 LEYSDDLDKLI
+1036 LEYSDDLNKLI

-1060 IGYDIPMDRYEYAR
+1060 IGYDMPADRYEYAR

-1079 GDKLNWNVRNNHPT
+1079 NDKLNWNVRNNHPT

-1110 PEDGKTKFTQE
+1110 LADGTPDLTKEQ
-1121 EAEALLKKLQ
+1121 AEALLKQLQ
-1131 EEGYADA
+1131 AEGYADA
-1138 SIVAFYSTEHS
+1138 SIVTFYTTEQEHQ
-1149 HMQTDENATYRI
+1149 QTSANASYRI
-1161 YLNKSKL
+1161 YLNKSEL
-1168 TSYGYLSYDSNTC
+1168 VSYGYLSYDSNTC
-1181 TNAHNWNQPMYGLSN
+1181 VNAHNWNQEMYGLSN
-1196 RVFNPDAYCGGYDL
+1196 KVFNPDAYCGGYDL

-1254 KADTGSGVSGRYN
+1254 KSDTGHAVSGRYS
-1267 YTTTVSGSRV
+1267 YTSTISGSGV

-1368 TPDTPVSPEDPTTPP
+1368 TPDTPVSPEGPTTPP
-1383 VQDATPDAPA
+1383 VQDATPDDA
-1393 ETPVTPENPADS
+1393 ETPVTPGNPANPS
-1405 PVQDATPDAAPAA
+1405 VQDATPDTVAA
-1418 AATATRLPQTGVNW
+1418 LPKTGVNW
-1432 IAALA
+1432 FTALA
-1437 MSLSGLTLMAAG
+1437 MALSGMALTVAG
-1449 AFTSLFR
+1449 AFTSLFA

>member
-18 CVAAAPLTANAESSE
+18 CVAATPLAANAETPE
-33 NAVDAQVPAAVDHA
+33 NAVPVENKERS
-47 GTDTAADAPEAEAP
+47 EAETPAQQA
-61 EKKSPPLVTISSE
+61 SE
-74 TTEAAAP
+74 SANTAP
-81 VENQEGDRA
+81 VENQEHENA
-90 EGMLEDRETED
+90 EGILEDRETED
-101 KKITTDVV
+101 KKITTDVE
-109 YDERDITYNEDGTPK
+109 YTDREFTYNEDGTVK
-124 TEDASG
+124 SEESSG
-130 KVVQKEED
+130 DIVQKEMD
-138 KTPEEP
+138 KSTEAASGETAGEGKDSEGSAETPEAGETTEEGKGIEAPDADISEP
-144 GESETPKAPEEPGE
+144 VK
-158 SETPKAPTE
+158 
-167 ISSDET
+167 
-173 ITDIVGDAGKEIG
+173 DAEGKIIG
-186 TATKKETTEQ
+186 TASKEERTEQ
-196 ETTITPTGPDS
+196 ETTITPTSPDS
-207 EELVDSTVNE
+207 EKLVDSTVNP

-284 YTVGSMEEDG
+284 YTVGSMEEAG

-304 TEDTDLEMTGEDI
+304 TEDTDLEMTGEDL
-317 AKLIEADYTK
+317 AKLLEADYTK
-327 TENEDGSYTLTKTIK
+327 TENDDGSYTLTKSIRTS
-342 TAAGE
+342 AGE
-347 QTVYIKVTGNKASK
+347 QTVYITVTGNKATRT
-361 IVDTVLTVD
+361 VDTTLKVD
-370 VKKGEHTETGEVK
+370 VKKSEHTGSAEVK
-383 QDEVKLPNATDS
+383 QDDVMLPNKTDKTLAFTDKNS
-395 GLTFKDK
+395 NTFH
-402 DGNDIDVDLN
+402 VDLD
-412 ELLKNE
+412 ELLQKPD
-418 KTETV
+418 KTEST
-423 NENGD
+423 NAAGD

-434 DGNKTYE
+434 DGSKTYE
-441 IVYHE
+441 IIYHE

-455 KDIGAD
+455 KDLSAD
-461 KLADLLNSNPANGTF
+461 ELAGLLNSNSANGEF
-476 TVKNGKVCKVV
+476 IAKDGKVCKVV
-487 NGEACEISYD
+487 NGETCEISYN

-556 SSLSITD
+556 SSLPITD

-568 PEGVDNVVANR
+568 PEGVDNVSANK
-579 DKLKRTYIYT
+579 DKLKRTYTYT

-661 AETNGAYTTITK
+661 TDANGAYTTITK

-686 APKNAVAGSIKS
+686 APKNAVAGSIKY

-704 IEYQTTDGKTI
+704 IEYQTTNGKTI

-758 IRNEEQADDQ
+758 IHNEEQADDQ
-768 WTISSGKDE
+768 WTLSSDKDE
-777 SGGLTYTIVDK
+777 SGSLTYTIVDK

-795 DLIRV
+795 DLVRV
-800 GSNRF
+800 GSNSY
-805 TKTVEKD
+805 TKTVTDEN

-827 GEDMTLDKLAERYGV
+827 GEDMALAKLAERYGV
-842 DGTAIT
+842 DRTAIT

-856 TRDGKQYQVGY
+856 TKDGKQYQVGY

-1093 ASTYYKVTGTV
+1093 ASTYYKVSGTV

-1110 PEDGKTKFTQE
+1110 PADGTSDLTKEQ
-1121 EAEALLKKLQ
+1121 AEALLKQLQ
-1131 EEGYADA
+1131 AEGYADA
-1138 SIVAFYSTEHS
+1138 SIVTFYTTEHE
-1149 HMQTDENATYRI
+1149 HQQTERNASYRI
-1161 YLNKSKL
+1161 YLNKSEL
-1168 TSYGYLSYDSNTC
+1168 ISYGYLSYDSNTC
-1181 TNAHNWNQPMYGLSN
+1181 TNAHNWNQAMYGLSN
-1196 RVFNPDAYCGGYDL
+1196 KYFNPDAYCGGYDL
-1210 GLTGFRQVDDKT
+1210 GLTGFRQVEDGT

-1356 SRTETTTPETPE
+1356 SRTETTTPETPD
-1368 TPDTPVSPEDPTTPP
+1368 TPDTPVSPEGPTTPP
-1383 VQDATPDAPA
+1383 VQDVTPDEA
-1393 ETPVTPENPADS
+1393 ETPVNPENPANPS
-1405 PVQDATPDAAPAA
+1405 VQDATPDSTVAA
-1418 AATATRLPQTGVNW
+1418 LPKTGVNW
-1432 IAALA
+1432 FAALA
-1437 MSLSGLTLMAAG
+1437 MALSGMALTVAG
-1449 AFTSLFR
+1449 AFTSLFA

>member
-1 MTNKKF
+1 MPPRPRLRRKN
-7 KKAAMALALTA
+7 
-18 CVAAAPLTANAESSE
+18 P
-33 NAVDAQVPAAVDHA
+33 
-47 GTDTAADAPEAEAP
+47 
-61 EKKSPPLVTISSE
+61 PPLVTISSE

-81 VENQEGDRA
+81 VENQEGDQA

-101 KKITTDVV
+101 KKSTTDVV

-144 GESETPKAPEEPGE
+144 GESETPKAP
-158 SETPKAPTE
+158 TE
-167 ISSDET
+167 ISSDDT
-173 ITDIVGDAGKEIG
+173 TTSIVDDSGKEIG

-207 EELVDSTVNE
+207 EKLVDSTVNP

-222 NRYETSHTADKTT
+222 NRYETSHTAEKTT
-235 TNTTTGTVTA
+235 TNKTTGEATA
-245 DTKEIFVTD
+245 DTKETTTTE
-254 GKGVDLKQELGK
+254 GSEVDLVKELGD
-266 DYQEK
+266 DYQDA
-271 LKWDTVDGTSFNG
+271 LKWGTEIGKDING
-284 YTVGSMEEDG
+284 YKVSDVAVLENDK
-294 DRQTYTLTKH
+294 TYTLKKH
-304 TEDTDLEMTGEDI
+304 TEDDNLELTGEDI

-402 DGNDIDVDLN
+402 NGNDIDVDLN
-412 ELLKNE
+412 ELLKKE

-455 KDIGAD
+455 KDMGAD
-461 KLADLLNSNPANGTF
+461 NLADLLNSNPANGTF

-487 NGEACEISYD
+487 NGEVCEISYN

-556 SSLSITD
+556 SSLPITD

-579 DKLKRTYIYT
+579 DKLKRTYTYT

-616 DVMKVGYFTG
+616 DVKQVGYFTG
-626 GIHVKSEEDVEAAD
+626 GIHVKPEEDVEAAD

-645 KRALI
+645 KRTLI

-661 AETNGAYTTITK
+661 AETSGAYTTITK

-686 APKNAVAGSIKS
+686 APHNAVTGSIKY
-698 DDTGRI
+698 DDAGRI

-800 GSNRF
+800 GSNSY
-805 TKTVEKD
+805 TKTVTDEN

-827 GEDMTLDKLAERYGV
+827 DEDMTLAKLAERYDV

-856 TRDGKQYQVGY
+856 TKDGKQYQVGY

-1093 ASTYYKVTGTV
+1093 ASTYYKVSGTV

-1110 PEDGKTKFTQE
+1110 PADGTSDLTKEQ
-1121 EAEALLKKLQ
+1121 AEALLKQLQ
-1131 EEGYADA
+1131 AEGYADA
-1138 SIVAFYSTEHS
+1138 SIVTFYTTEHEHS
-1149 HMQTDENATYRI
+1149 QTEKNASYRI
-1161 YLNKSKL
+1161 YLNKSEL
-1168 TSYGYLSYDSNTC
+1168 ISYGYLSYDSNTC
-1181 TNAHNWNQPMYGLSN
+1181 VNAHNWNQEMYGLSN
-1196 RVFNPDAYCGGYDL
+1196 KYFNSDAYCGGYDL

-1254 KADTGSGVSGRYN
+1254 KADTSSGVSGRYN

-1356 SRTETTTPETPE
+1356 SRTETTTPETPD
-1368 TPDTPVSPEDPTTPP
+1368 TPDTPVSPVSPVSPEGPTTPP
-1383 VQDATPDAPA
+1383 VQDATPDEA
-1393 ETPVTPENPADS
+1393 ETPVNPENPANPS
-1405 PVQDATPDAAPAA
+1405 VQDATPDSTVAA
-1418 AATATRLPQTGVNW
+1418 LPKTGVNW

-1437 MSLSGLTLMAAG
+1437 MGLSGLTLMAAG

>member
-1 MTNKKF
+1 MPPRPRLRRKN
-7 KKAAMALALTA
+7 
-18 CVAAAPLTANAESSE
+18 P
-33 NAVDAQVPAAVDHA
+33 
-47 GTDTAADAPEAEAP
+47 
-61 EKKSPPLVTISSE
+61 PPLVTISSE

-81 VENQEGDRA
+81 VENQEGDQA

-101 KKITTDVV
+101 KKSTTDVV

-144 GESETPKAPEEPGE
+144 GESETPKAP
-158 SETPKAPTE
+158 TE
-167 ISSDET
+167 ISSDDT
-173 ITDIVGDAGKEIG
+173 TTSIVDDSGKEIG

-207 EELVDSTVNE
+207 EKLVDSTVNP

-222 NRYETSHTADKTT
+222 NRYETSHTAEKTT
-235 TNTTTGTVTA
+235 TNKTTGEATA
-245 DTKEIFVTD
+245 DTKETTTTE
-254 GKGVDLKQELGK
+254 GSEVDLVKELGD
-266 DYQEK
+266 DYQDA
-271 LKWDTVDGTSFNG
+271 LKWGTEIGKDING
-284 YTVGSMEEDG
+284 YKVSDVAVLENDK
-294 DRQTYTLTKH
+294 TYTLKKH
-304 TEDTDLEMTGEDI
+304 TEDDNLELTGEDI

-402 DGNDIDVDLN
+402 NGNDIDVDLN
-412 ELLKNE
+412 ELLKKE

-455 KDIGAD
+455 KDMGAD
-461 KLADLLNSNPANGTF
+461 NLADLLNSNPANGTF

-487 NGEACEISYD
+487 NGEVCEISYN

-556 SSLSITD
+556 SSLPITD

-579 DKLKRTYIYT
+579 DKLKRTYTYT

-616 DVMKVGYFTG
+616 DVMKAGYFTG
-626 GIHVKSEEDVEAAD
+626 GIHVKPEEDVEAAD

-645 KRALI
+645 KRTLI

-661 AETNGAYTTITK
+661 AETSGAYTTITK

-686 APKNAVAGSIKS
+686 APHNAVTGSIKY
-698 DDTGRI
+698 DDAGRI
-704 IEYQTTDGKTI
+704 IEYQTTNGKTI

-800 GSNRF
+800 GSNSY
-805 TKTVEKD
+805 TKTVTDEN

-827 GEDMTLDKLAERYGV
+827 DEDMTLAKLAERYDV

-856 TRDGKQYQVGY
+856 TKDGKQYQVGY

-1093 ASTYYKVTGTV
+1093 ASTYYKVSGTV

-1110 PEDGKTKFTQE
+1110 PADGTSDLTKEQ
-1121 EAEALLKKLQ
+1121 AEALLKQLQ
-1131 EEGYADA
+1131 AEGYADA
-1138 SIVAFYSTEHS
+1138 SIVTFYTTEHEHS
-1149 HMQTDENATYRI
+1149 QTEKNASYRI
-1161 YLNKSKL
+1161 YLNKSEL
-1168 TSYGYLSYDSNTC
+1168 ISYGYLSYDSNTC
-1181 TNAHNWNQPMYGLSN
+1181 VNAHNWNQEMYGLSN
-1196 RVFNPDAYCGGYDL
+1196 KYFNSDAYCGGYDL

-1254 KADTGSGVSGRYN
+1254 KAATGSGVSGRYN

-1300 TGEQGDG
+1300 TGEQVDG
-1307 TLSYTYRSTQDASVD
+1307 TLDYTYRTEQDATVD
-1322 AESAHKE
+1322 ADSAHME
-1329 ETVVRHGTADYEYTY
+1329 ETVQRHGEVTYEYTY
-1344 TASKDEVEITTD
+1344 TSSREEVDIKTDE
-1356 SRTETTTPETPE
+1356 RTETITPD
-1368 TPDTPVSPEDPTTPP
+1368 TPDTPVTPEDPTNPP

-1393 ETPVTPENPADS
+1393 ETPVTPENPANP
-1405 PVQDATPDAAPAA
+1405 PVQDAAPDAPAS
-1418 AATATRLPQTGVNW
+1418 TVSTLPKTGVNW

-1437 MSLSGLTLMAAG
+1437 MGLSGLTLMAAG

-1456 KSKH
+1456 KSRH

>member
-18 CVAAAPLTANAESSE
+18 CVAATPLAANAETPE
-33 NAVDAQVPAAVDHA
+33 NAVPVENKERS
-47 GTDTAADAPEAEAP
+47 EAETPAQQA
-61 EKKSPPLVTISSE
+61 SE
-74 TTEAAAP
+74 SANTAP
-81 VENQEGDRA
+81 VENQEHENA
-90 EGMLEDRETED
+90 EGILEDRETED
-101 KKITTDVV
+101 KKITTDVE
-109 YDERDITYNEDGTPK
+109 YTDREFTYNEDGTVK
-124 TEDASG
+124 SEESSG
-130 KVVQKEED
+130 DIVQKEMD
-138 KTPEEP
+138 KSTEAASGETAGEGKDSEGSAETPEAGETTEEGKGIEAPDADISEP
-144 GESETPKAPEEPGE
+144 VK
-158 SETPKAPTE
+158 
-167 ISSDET
+167 
-173 ITDIVGDAGKEIG
+173 DAEGKIIG
-186 TATKKETTEQ
+186 TASKEERTEQ
-196 ETTITPTGPDS
+196 ETTITPTSPDS
-207 EELVDSTVNE
+207 EKLVDSTVNP

-254 GKGVDLKQELGK
+254 GKGVDLKQELGE

-284 YTVGSMEEDG
+284 YTVGSMEEAG

-304 TEDTDLEMTGEDI
+304 TEDTDLEMTGEDL
-317 AKLIEADYTK
+317 AKLLEADYTK
-327 TENEDGSYTLTKTIK
+327 TENDDGSYTLTKSIRTS
-342 TAAGE
+342 AGE
-347 QTVYIKVTGNKASK
+347 QTVYITVTGNKATRT
-361 IVDTVLTVD
+361 VDTTLKVD
-370 VKKGEHTETGEVK
+370 VKKSEHTGSAEVK
-383 QDEVKLPNATDS
+383 QDDVMLPNKTDKTLAFTDKNS
-395 GLTFKDK
+395 NTFH
-402 DGNDIDVDLN
+402 VDLD
-412 ELLKNE
+412 ELLQKPD
-418 KTETV
+418 KTEST
-423 NENGD
+423 NAAGD

-434 DGNKTYE
+434 DGSKTYE
-441 IVYHE
+441 IIYHE

-455 KDIGAD
+455 KDLSAD
-461 KLADLLNSNPANGTF
+461 ELAGLLNSNSANGKF
-476 TVKNGKVCKVV
+476 IVKDGKVCKVV
-487 NGEACEISYD
+487 NDEACEISYN

-556 SSLSITD
+556 SSLPITD

-686 APKNAVAGSIKS
+686 APKNAVAGSIKY

-800 GSNRF
+800 GSNSY
-805 TKTVEKD
+805 TKTVTDEN
-812 GVKTTYTIT
+812 GVKTTYTVT
-821 VEPGNL
+821 VEPGSL
-827 GEDMTLDKLAERYGV
+827 SESRVLTELAERYGV
-842 DGTAIT
+842 DAAAIT

-1093 ASTYYKVTGTV
+1093 ASTYYKVSGTV

-1110 PEDGKTKFTQE
+1110 PADGTSDLTKEQ
-1121 EAEALLKKLQ
+1121 AEALLKQLQ
-1131 EEGYADA
+1131 AEGYADA
-1138 SIVAFYSTEHS
+1138 SIVTFYTTEHE
-1149 HMQTDENATYRI
+1149 HQQTERNASYRI
-1161 YLNKSKL
+1161 YLNKSEL
-1168 TSYGYLSYDSNTC
+1168 ISYGYLSYDSNTC
-1181 TNAHNWNQPMYGLSN
+1181 TNAHNWNQAMYGLSN
-1196 RVFNPDAYCGGYDL
+1196 KYFNPDAYCGGYDL
-1210 GLTGFRQVDDKT
+1210 GLTGFRQVEDGT

-1356 SRTETTTPETPE
+1356 SRTETTTPETPD
-1368 TPDTPVSPEDPTTPP
+1368 TPDTPVSPVSPEGPTTPP
-1383 VQDATPDAPA
+1383 VQDATPDDT
-1393 ETPVTPENPADS
+1393 ETPVNPENPANPS
-1405 PVQDATPDAAPAA
+1405 VQNATPDNTVAA
-1418 AATATRLPQTGVNW
+1418 LPKTGMNW
-1432 IAALA
+1432 FTALA
-1437 MSLSGLTLMAAG
+1437 MALSGMALTVAG
-1449 AFTSLFR
+1449 AFTSLFA

>member
-18 CVAAAPLTANAESSE
+18 CVAATPLAANAETPE
-33 NAVDAQVPAAVDHA
+33 NAVPVENKERS
-47 GTDTAADAPEAEAP
+47 EAETPAQQA
-61 EKKSPPLVTISSE
+61 SE
-74 TTEAAAP
+74 SANTAP
-81 VENQEGDRA
+81 VENQEHENA
-90 EGMLEDRETED
+90 EGILEDRETED
-101 KKITTDVV
+101 KKITTDVE
-109 YDERDITYNEDGTPK
+109 YTDREFTYNEDGTVK
-124 TEDASG
+124 SEESSG
-130 KVVQKEED
+130 DIVQKEMD
-138 KTPEEP
+138 KSTEAASGETAGEGKDSEGSAETPEAGETTEGGKGIEAPDADISEP
-144 GESETPKAPEEPGE
+144 VK
-158 SETPKAPTE
+158 
-167 ISSDET
+167 
-173 ITDIVGDAGKEIG
+173 DAEGKIIG
-186 TATKKETTEQ
+186 TASKEERTEQ
-196 ETTITPTGPDS
+196 ETTITPTSPDS
-207 EELVDSTVNE
+207 EKLVDSTVNP

-284 YTVGSMEEDG
+284 YTVGSMEEAG

-304 TEDTDLEMTGEDI
+304 TEDTDLEMTGEDL
-317 AKLIEADYTK
+317 AKLLEADYTK
-327 TENEDGSYTLTKTIK
+327 TENDDGSYTLTKSIRTS
-342 TAAGE
+342 AGE
-347 QTVYIKVTGNKASK
+347 QTVYITVTGNKATRT
-361 IVDTVLTVD
+361 VDTTLKVD
-370 VKKGEHTETGEVK
+370 VKKSEHTGSAEVK
-383 QDEVKLPNATDS
+383 QDDVMLPNKTDKTLAFTDKNS
-395 GLTFKDK
+395 NTFH
-402 DGNDIDVDLN
+402 VDLD
-412 ELLKNE
+412 ELLQKPD
-418 KTETV
+418 KTEST
-423 NENGD
+423 NAAGD

-434 DGNKTYE
+434 DGSKTYE
-441 IVYHE
+441 IIYHE

-455 KDIGAD
+455 KDLSAD
-461 KLADLLNSNPANGTF
+461 ELAGLLNSNSANGEF
-476 TVKNGKVCKVV
+476 IAKDGKVCKVV
-487 NGEACEISYD
+487 NGETCEISYN

-556 SSLSITD
+556 SSLPITD

-568 PEGVDNVVANR
+568 PEGVDNVSANK
-579 DKLKRTYIYT
+579 DKLKRTYTYT

-661 AETNGAYTTITK
+661 TDANGAYTTITK

-686 APKNAVAGSIKS
+686 APKNAVAGSIKY

-704 IEYQTTDGKTI
+704 IEYQTTNGKTI

-758 IRNEEQADDQ
+758 IHNEEQADDQ
-768 WTISSGKDE
+768 WTLSSDKDE
-777 SGGLTYTIVDK
+777 SGSLTYTIVDK

-795 DLIRV
+795 DLVRV
-800 GSNRF
+800 GSNSY
-805 TKTVEKD
+805 TKTVTDEN

-827 GEDMTLDKLAERYGV
+827 GEDMALAKLAERYGV
-842 DGTAIT
+842 DRTAIT

-856 TRDGKQYQVGY
+856 TKDGKQYQVGY

-1093 ASTYYKVTGTV
+1093 ASTYYKVSGTV

-1110 PEDGKTKFTQE
+1110 PADGTSDLTKEQ
-1121 EAEALLKKLQ
+1121 AEALLKQLQ
-1131 EEGYADA
+1131 AEGYADA
-1138 SIVAFYSTEHS
+1138 SIVTFYTTEHE
-1149 HMQTDENATYRI
+1149 HQQTERNASYRI
-1161 YLNKSKL
+1161 YLNKSEL
-1168 TSYGYLSYDSNTC
+1168 ISYGYLSYDSNTC
-1181 TNAHNWNQPMYGLSN
+1181 TNAHNWNQAMYGLSN
-1196 RVFNPDAYCGGYDL
+1196 KYFNPDAYCGGYDL
-1210 GLTGFRQVDDKT
+1210 GLTGFRQVEDGT

-1329 ETVVRHGTADYEYTY
+1329 ETIVRHGTADYEYTY

-1356 SRTETTTPETPE
+1356 SRTETTTPETPDTPD
-1368 TPDTPVSPEDPTTPP
+1368 TPDTPVSPEGPTTPP
-1383 VQDATPDAPA
+1383 VQDATPDDA
-1393 ETPVTPENPADS
+1393 ETPVNPETPSNP
-1405 PVQDATPDAAPAA
+1405 PVQDAAPDSTVAA
-1418 AATATRLPQTGVNW
+1418 LPKTGVNW
-1432 IAALA
+1432 TAALA
-1437 MSLSGLTLMAAG
+1437 MALSGMALMAAG
-1449 AFTSLFR
+1449 AFTSLFA

>member
-18 CVAAAPLTANAESSE
+18 CVAATPLAANAETPE
-33 NAVDAQVPAAVDHA
+33 NAVPVENKERS
-47 GTDTAADAPEAEAP
+47 EAETPAQQA
-61 EKKSPPLVTISSE
+61 SE
-74 TTEAAAP
+74 SANTAP
-81 VENQEGDRA
+81 VENQEHENA
-90 EGMLEDRETED
+90 EGILEDRETED
-101 KKITTDVV
+101 KKITTDVE
-109 YDERDITYNEDGTPK
+109 YTDREFTYNEDGTVK
-124 TEDASG
+124 SEESSG
-130 KVVQKEED
+130 DIVQKEMD
-138 KTPEEP
+138 KSTEAASGETAGEGKDSEGSAETPEAGETTEEGKGIEAPDADISEP
-144 GESETPKAPEEPGE
+144 VK
-158 SETPKAPTE
+158 
-167 ISSDET
+167 
-173 ITDIVGDAGKEIG
+173 DAEGKIIG
-186 TATKKETTEQ
+186 TASKEERTEQ
-196 ETTITPTGPDS
+196 ETTITPTSPDS
-207 EELVDSTVNE
+207 EKLVDSTVNP

-254 GKGVDLKQELGK
+254 GKGVDLKQELGE

-284 YTVGSMEEDG
+284 YTVGSMEEAG

-304 TEDTDLEMTGEDI
+304 TEDTDLEMTGEDL
-317 AKLIEADYTK
+317 AKLLEADYTK
-327 TENEDGSYTLTKTIK
+327 TENDDGSYTLTKSIRTS
-342 TAAGE
+342 AGE
-347 QTVYIKVTGNKASK
+347 QTVYITVTGNKATRT
-361 IVDTVLTVD
+361 VDTTLKVD
-370 VKKGEHTETGEVK
+370 VKKSEHTGSAEVK
-383 QDEVKLPNATDS
+383 QDDVMLPNKTDKTLAFTDKNS
-395 GLTFKDK
+395 NTFH
-402 DGNDIDVDLN
+402 VDLD
-412 ELLKNE
+412 ELLQKPD
-418 KTETV
+418 KTEST
-423 NENGD
+423 NAAGD

-434 DGNKTYE
+434 DGSKTYE
-441 IVYHE
+441 IIYHE

-455 KDIGAD
+455 KDLSAD
-461 KLADLLNSNPANGTF
+461 ELAGLLNSNSANGKF
-476 TVKNGKVCKVV
+476 IVKDGKVCKVV
-487 NGEACEISYD
+487 NDEACEISYN

-556 SSLSITD
+556 SSLPITD

-616 DVMKVGYFTG
+616 DVMKAGYFTG
-626 GIHVKSEEDVEAAD
+626 GIHVKPEEDVEAAD

-645 KRALI
+645 KRTLI

-661 AETNGAYTTITK
+661 AETSGAYTTITK

-686 APKNAVAGSIKS
+686 APHNAVTGSIKY
-698 DDTGRI
+698 DDAGRI

-758 IRNEEQADDQ
+758 IHNEDQADYQ
-768 WTISSGKDE
+768 WKPSSVNDE
-777 SGGLTYTIVDK
+777 SVRLTYTIVDK
-788 KNNVTYD
+788 KNNFIYD
-795 DLIRV
+795 DLVRV
-800 GSNRF
+800 GSNSY
-805 TKTVEKD
+805 TKTVTDEN

-821 VEPGNL
+821 VEPGSL
-827 GEDMTLDKLAERYGV
+827 SESRALTELAERYGV
-842 DGTAIT
+842 DAAAIT

-1093 ASTYYKVTGTV
+1093 ASTYYKVSGTV

-1110 PEDGKTKFTQE
+1110 PADGTSDLTKEQ
-1121 EAEALLKKLQ
+1121 AEALLKQLQ
-1131 EEGYADA
+1131 AEGYADA
-1138 SIVAFYSTEHS
+1138 SIVTFYTTEHEHS
-1149 HMQTDENATYRI
+1149 QTEKNASYRI
-1161 YLNKSKL
+1161 YLNKSEL
-1168 TSYGYLSYDSNTC
+1168 ISYGYLSYDSNTC
-1181 TNAHNWNQPMYGLSN
+1181 TNAHNWNQAMYGLSN
-1196 RVFNPDAYCGGYDL
+1196 KYFNPDAYCGGYDL
-1210 GLTGFRQVDDKT
+1210 GLTGFRQVEDGT

-1356 SRTETTTPETPE
+1356 SRTETTTPETPD
-1368 TPDTPVSPEDPTTPP
+1368 TPDTPVSPVSPEGPTTPP
-1383 VQDATPDAPA
+1383 VQDATPDDT
-1393 ETPVTPENPADS
+1393 ETPVNPENPANPS
-1405 PVQDATPDAAPAA
+1405 VQNATPDNTVAA
-1418 AATATRLPQTGVNW
+1418 LPKTGMNW
-1432 IAALA
+1432 FTALA
-1437 MSLSGLTLMAAG
+1437 MALSGMALTVAG
-1449 AFTSLFR
+1449 AFTSLFA

>member
-18 CVAAAPLTANAESSE
+18 CVAATPLAANAETPE
-33 NAVDAQVPAAVDHA
+33 NAVPVENKERS
-47 GTDTAADAPEAEAP
+47 EAETPAQQA
-61 EKKSPPLVTISSE
+61 SE
-74 TTEAAAP
+74 SANTAP
-81 VENQEGDRA
+81 VENQEHENA
-90 EGMLEDRETED
+90 EGILEDRETED
-101 KKITTDVV
+101 KKITTDVE
-109 YDERDITYNEDGTPK
+109 YTDREFTYNEDGTVK
-124 TEDASG
+124 SEESSG
-130 KVVQKEED
+130 DIVQKEMD
-138 KTPEEP
+138 KSTEAASGETTEEGKGIEAP
-144 GESETPKAPEEPGE
+144 DADISEPVK
-158 SETPKAPTE
+158 
-167 ISSDET
+167 
-173 ITDIVGDAGKEIG
+173 DAEGKIIG
-186 TATKKETTEQ
+186 TASKEERTEQ
-196 ETTITPTGPDS
+196 ETTITPTSPDS
-207 EELVDSTVNE
+207 EKLVDSTVNP

-254 GKGVDLKQELGK
+254 GKEVDLKQELGE

-304 TEDTDLEMTGEDI
+304 TKDTDLEMTGEDL
-317 AKLIEADYTK
+317 AKLLEADYTK
-327 TENEDGSYTLTKTIK
+327 TENDDGSYTLTKSIRTS
-342 TAAGE
+342 AGE
-347 QTVYIKVTGNKASK
+347 QTVYITVTGNKATRT
-361 IVDTVLTVD
+361 VDTTLKVD
-370 VKKGEHTETGEVK
+370 VKKSEHSGTADVK
-383 QDEVKLPNATDS
+383 QDDVTLPNKTDKT
-395 GLTFKDK
+395 LTFTDK
-402 DGNDIDVDLN
+402 DNNTFSVDLD
-412 ELLKNE
+412 ELLQKQD
-418 KTETV
+418 KTEST
-423 NENGD
+423 NATGD

-434 DGNKTYE
+434 DGSKTYE

-446 TNEYTDAQV
+446 TSEYADAQV
-455 KDIGAD
+455 KDMSAD
-461 KLADLLNSNPANGTF
+461 ELAKLLNSNPGNGTF
-476 TVKNGKVCKVV
+476 TVKDGKVCKVV

-497 DATKLLKKVQISVT
+497 DASQLLKKVQISVT

-525 LEDAKLRAK
+525 LEDAELRAK
-534 KDALQKALAEAI
+534 KAALQKALADAI
-546 YACTGTTVDP
+546 EACTGTKVDP
-556 SSLSITD
+556 ASLTLTD
-563 EDVSL
+563 EDVSF
-568 PEGVDNVVANR
+568 PKENISANK
-579 DKLKRTYIYT
+579 DVLNRTYVYT

-594 QYTFTYKFAYDDTRN
+594 KYTFTYNFVYNDKPSSVSGAGYK
-609 NITGFGD
+609 GA
-616 DVMKVGYFTG
+616 GYFMD
-626 GIHVKSEEDVEAAD
+626 GIHVGTEEIVADAD

-645 KRALI
+645 KSTLI
-650 ESGIFVSGDAT
+650 ESGVFVSGNATTDA
-661 AETNGAYTTITK
+661 NGAYTTITK

-686 APKNAVAGSIKS
+686 APKNAVAGSIKY

-800 GSNRF
+800 GSNSY
-805 TKTVEKD
+805 TKTVTDEN
-812 GVKTTYTIT
+812 GVKTTYTVT
-821 VEPGNL
+821 VEPGSL
-827 GEDMTLDKLAERYGV
+827 SESRALTELAERYGV
-842 DGTAIT
+842 EAAAIT

-856 TRDGKQYQVGY
+856 TKDGKQYQVSY

-1093 ASTYYKVTGTV
+1093 ASTYYKVSGTV

-1110 PEDGKTKFTQE
+1110 LEDSTSELTKEQ
-1121 EAEALLKKLQ
+1121 AEALLKKLQ
-1131 EEGYADA
+1131 AEGYADA
-1138 SIVAFYSTEHS
+1138 SIVTFYTTEHE
-1149 HMQTDENATYRI
+1149 HQQTSANASYRI
-1161 YLNKSKL
+1161 YLNKSEL
-1168 TSYGYLSYDSNTC
+1168 VSYGYLSYDSNTC
-1181 TNAHNWNQPMYGLSN
+1181 VNAHNWNQEMYGLKN
-1196 RVFNPDAYCGGYDL
+1196 KVFNPDAYCGGYDL
-1210 GLTGFRQVDDKT
+1210 GLTGFRQVEDGT

-1300 TGEQGDG
+1300 TGEQVDG

-1368 TPDTPVSPEDPTTPP
+1368 TPDTPVSPEGPTTPP
-1383 VQDATPDAPA
+1383 VQDATPDNA
-1393 ETPVTPENPADS
+1393 ETPVNPENPTNPS
-1405 PVQDATPDAAPAA
+1405 VQDATPDSTVAA
-1418 AATATRLPQTGVNW
+1418 LPKTGVNW
-1432 IAALA
+1432 FTALA
-1437 MSLSGLTLMAAG
+1437 MALSGMALTVAG
-1449 AFTSLFR
+1449 AFTSLFA

>member
-18 CVAAAPLTANAESSE
+18 CVAATPLAANAETPE
-33 NAVDAQVPAAVDHA
+33 NAVPVENKERS
-47 GTDTAADAPEAEAP
+47 EAETPAQQA
-61 EKKSPPLVTISSE
+61 SE
-74 TTEAAAP
+74 SANTAP
-81 VENQEGDRA
+81 VENQEHENA
-90 EGMLEDRETED
+90 EGILEDRETED
-101 KKITTDVV
+101 KKITTDVE
-109 YDERDITYNEDGTPK
+109 YTDREFTYNEDGTVK
-124 TEDASG
+124 SEESSG
-130 KVVQKEED
+130 PIVQKEMD
-138 KTPEEP
+138 KSTEAASGETTEEGKGIEAP
-144 GESETPKAPEEPGE
+144 DADISEPVK
-158 SETPKAPTE
+158 
-167 ISSDET
+167 
-173 ITDIVGDAGKEIG
+173 DAEGKIIG
-186 TATKKETTEQ
+186 TASKEERTEQ
-196 ETTITPTGPDS
+196 ETTITPTSPDS
-207 EELVDSTVNE
+207 EKLVDSTVNP

-254 GKGVDLKQELGK
+254 GKEVDLKQELGE

-304 TEDTDLEMTGEDI
+304 TKDTDLEMTGEDL
-317 AKLIEADYTK
+317 AKLLEADYTK
-327 TENEDGSYTLTKTIK
+327 TENDDGSYTLTKSIRTS
-342 TAAGE
+342 AGE
-347 QTVYIKVTGNKASK
+347 QTVYITVTGNKATRT
-361 IVDTVLTVD
+361 VDTTLKVD
-370 VKKGEHTETGEVK
+370 VKKSEHSGTADVK
-383 QDEVKLPNATDS
+383 QDDVTLPNKTDKT
-395 GLTFKDK
+395 LTFTDK
-402 DGNDIDVDLN
+402 DNNTFSVDLD
-412 ELLKNE
+412 ELLQKQD
-418 KTETV
+418 KTEST
-423 NENGD
+423 NAAGD

-434 DGNKTYE
+434 GGSKTYE

-446 TNEYTDAQV
+446 TSEYADAQV
-455 KDIGAD
+455 KDMSAD
-461 KLADLLNSNPANGTF
+461 ELAKLLNSDPGNGTF
-476 TVKNGKVCKVV
+476 TVKDGKVCKVV

-497 DATKLLKKVQISVT
+497 DASQLLKKVQISVT

-525 LEDAKLRAK
+525 LEDAELRAK
-534 KDALQKALAEAI
+534 KAALQKALADAI
-546 YACTGTTVDP
+546 EACTGTKVDP
-556 SSLSITD
+556 ASLTLTD
-563 EDVSL
+563 EDVSF
-568 PEGVDNVVANR
+568 PKENISANK
-579 DKLKRTYIYT
+579 DVLNRTYVYT

-594 QYTFTYKFAYDDTRN
+594 KYTFTYNFVYNDKPSSVSGAGYK
-609 NITGFGD
+609 GA
-616 DVMKVGYFTG
+616 GYFMD
-626 GIHVKSEEDVEAAD
+626 GIHVGTEEIVADAD

-645 KRALI
+645 KSTLI
-650 ESGIFVSGDAT
+650 ESGVFVSGNATTDA
-661 AETNGAYTTITK
+661 NGAYTTITK

-686 APKNAVAGSIKS
+686 APKNAVAGSIKY

-739 NINSKS
+739 NINSQS

-800 GSNRF
+800 GSNSY
-805 TKTVEKD
+805 TKTVTDEN
-812 GVKTTYTIT
+812 GVKTTYTVT
-821 VEPGNL
+821 VEPGSL
-827 GEDMTLDKLAERYGV
+827 SESRALTELAERYGV
-842 DGTAIT
+842 DAAAIT

-906 EILDVGGYQVTIS
+906 EILDVGGYQVTFS
-919 TSKDEIIEILHKV
+919 TTKEEIIEILHKV

-946 KALLEKEKAEADAA
+946 KALLEKEKSEADAA

-1009 NATTKA
+1009 NATTKT

-1093 ASTYYKVTGTV
+1093 ASTYYKVSGTV

-1110 PEDGKTKFTQE
+1110 LEDSTSELTKEQ
-1121 EAEALLKKLQ
+1121 AEALLKKLQ
-1131 EEGYADA
+1131 AEGYADA
-1138 SIVAFYSTEHS
+1138 SIVTFYTTEHE
-1149 HMQTDENATYRI
+1149 HQQTSANASYRI
-1161 YLNKSKL
+1161 YLNKSEL
-1168 TSYGYLSYDSNTC
+1168 VSYGYLSYDSNTC
-1181 TNAHNWNQPMYGLSN
+1181 VNAHNWNQEMYGLKN
-1196 RVFNPDAYCGGYDL
+1196 KVFNPDAYCGGYDL
-1210 GLTGFRQVDDKT
+1210 GLTGFRQVEDGT

-1300 TGEQGDG
+1300 TGEQVDG

-1368 TPDTPVSPEDPTTPP
+1368 TPDTPVSPEGPTTPP
-1383 VQDATPDAPA
+1383 VQDATPDDA
-1393 ETPVTPENPADS
+1393 ETPVTPENPANPS
-1405 PVQDATPDAAPAA
+1405 VQDATPDTVAA
-1418 AATATRLPQTGVNW
+1418 LPKTGVNW
-1432 IAALA
+1432 FTALA
-1437 MSLSGLTLMAAG
+1437 MALSGMALTVAG
-1449 AFTSLFR
+1449 AFTSLFA

>member
-18 CVAAAPLTANAESSE
+18 CVAATPLAANAETPE
-33 NAVDAQVPAAVDHA
+33 NAVPVENKERS
-47 GTDTAADAPEAEAP
+47 EAETPAQQAS
-61 EKKSPPLVTISSE
+61 KSANT
-74 TTEAAAP
+74 AP
-81 VENQEGDRA
+81 VENQEHKNA
-90 EGMLEDRETED
+90 EGILEDRETED
-101 KKITTDVV
+101 KKITTDVE
-109 YDERDITYNEDGTPK
+109 YTDREFTYNEDGTVK
-124 TEDASG
+124 SEESSG
-130 KVVQKEED
+130 HIVQKEMDKSTEAASGETAGEGKDSEGSAETPEAGETTEEGKGIDAPDADISEPVKDAED
-138 KTPEEP
+138 K
-144 GESETPKAPEEPGE
+144 
-158 SETPKAPTE
+158 
-167 ISSDET
+167 I
-173 ITDIVGDAGKEIG
+173 IG
-186 TATKKETTEQ
+186 TASKEERTEQ
-196 ETTITPTGPDS
+196 ETTITPTSPDS
-207 EELVDSTVNE
+207 EKLVDSTVNP

-245 DTKEIFVTD
+245 DTNETFVTD
-254 GKGVDLKQELGK
+254 GKEVDLKQELGE

-271 LKWDTVDGTSFNG
+271 LKWDTVDGTSFND

-304 TEDTDLEMTGEDI
+304 TEDTDLEMTGEDL
-317 AKLIEADYTK
+317 AKLLEADYTK
-327 TENEDGSYTLTKTIK
+327 TENDDGSYTLTKSIRTS
-342 TAAGE
+342 AGE
-347 QTVYIKVTGNKASK
+347 QTVYITVTGNKATRT
-361 IVDTVLTVD
+361 VDTTLKVD
-370 VKKGEHTETGEVK
+370 VKKSEHTGSAEVK
-383 QDEVKLPNATDS
+383 QDDVMLPNKTDKTLAFTDKNS
-395 GLTFKDK
+395 NTFH
-402 DGNDIDVDLN
+402 VDLD
-412 ELLKNE
+412 ELLQKPD
-418 KTETV
+418 KTEST
-423 NENGD
+423 NAAGD

-434 DGNKTYE
+434 DGSKTYE
-441 IVYHE
+441 IIYHE

-455 KDIGAD
+455 KDLSAEE
-461 KLADLLNSNPANGTF
+461 LAGLLNSNSANGEF
-476 TVKNGKVCKVV
+476 IAKDGKVCKVV
-487 NGEACEISYD
+487 NGEACEISYN

-556 SSLSITD
+556 SSLNITD

-568 PEGVDNVVANR
+568 PEGVDNVSANK
-579 DKLKRTYIYT
+579 DKLKRTYTYT

-594 QYTFTYKFAYDDTRN
+594 QYTFTYRFAYDDTRN
-609 NITGFGD
+609 HITGFGD
-616 DVMKVGYFTG
+616 DVKKVGYFTG
-626 GIHVKSEEDVEAAD
+626 GIHVKPEEDVEAAD

-645 KRALI
+645 KRTLI

-661 AETNGAYTTITK
+661 AETSGAYTTITK

-686 APKNAVAGSIKS
+686 APHNAVTGSIKY
-698 DDTGRI
+698 DDAGRI
-704 IEYQTTDGKTI
+704 IEYQTTNGKTI
-715 KLSYESV
+715 KLSYETV
-722 EVPDSNLPSYAP
+722 ELDDSKLPSYAP

-739 NINSKS
+739 NITTKS

-758 IRNEEQADDQ
+758 IHNEEQADDQ
-768 WTISSGKDE
+768 WTLSSGKDE
-777 SGGLTYTIVDK
+777 SGSLTYTIVDK

-795 DLIRV
+795 DLVRV
-800 GSNRF
+800 GSNSY
-805 TKTVEKD
+805 TKTVTDEN

-827 GEDMTLDKLAERYGV
+827 DEDMTLAKLAERYGV
-842 DGTAIT
+842 NGTAIT

-856 TRDGKQYQVGY
+856 TKDGKQYQVSY

-906 EILDVGGYQVTIS
+906 EMLDVGGYQVTLS
-919 TSKDEIIEILHKV
+919 TTKEEIIEILHKV

-1093 ASTYYKVTGTV
+1093 ASTYYKVSGTV

-1110 PEDGKTKFTQE
+1110 PADGTSDLTKEQ
-1121 EAEALLKKLQ
+1121 AEALLKQLQ
-1131 EEGYADA
+1131 AEGYADA
-1138 SIVAFYSTEHS
+1138 SIVTFYTTEHE
-1149 HMQTDENATYRI
+1149 HQQTERNASYRI
-1161 YLNKSKL
+1161 YLNKSEL
-1168 TSYGYLSYDSNTC
+1168 ISYGYLSYDSNTC
-1181 TNAHNWNQPMYGLSN
+1181 TNAHNWNQAMYGLSN
-1196 RVFNPDAYCGGYDL
+1196 KYFNSDAYCGGYDL

-1254 KADTGSGVSGRYN
+1254 KSDTDYAVSGRYS
-1267 YTTTVSGSRV
+1267 YTSTISGSGV
-1277 NYSALGTATHETWK
+1277 NYNTIGTAAHETWK
-1291 EAAQQTTER
+1291 EAAQQTTKR
-1300 TGEQGDG
+1300 TGEQVDG

-1356 SRTETTTPETPE
+1356 SRTETTTPETPD
-1368 TPDTPVSPEDPTTPP
+1368 TPDTPVSPEDPTTPSVQDATPDDAETPVNPENPSNPP
-1383 VQDATPDAPA
+1383 VQDATPDS
-1393 ETPVTPENPADS
+1393 TV
-1405 PVQDATPDAAPAA
+1405 AA
-1418 AATATRLPQTGVNW
+1418 LPKTGVNW
-1432 IAALA
+1432 FTALA
-1437 MSLSGLTLMAAG
+1437 MALSGMALTVAG
-1449 AFTSLFR
+1449 AFTSLFA

>member
-1 MTNKKF
+1 
-7 KKAAMALALTA
+7 
-18 CVAAAPLTANAESSE
+18 
-33 NAVDAQVPAAVDHA
+33 
-47 GTDTAADAPEAEAP
+47 
-61 EKKSPPLVTISSE
+61 
-74 TTEAAAP
+74 
-81 VENQEGDRA
+81 
-90 EGMLEDRETED
+90 MLEDRETED
-101 KKITTDVV
+101 KKSTTDVV

-144 GESETPKAPEEPGE
+144 GESETPKAP
-158 SETPKAPTE
+158 TE
-167 ISSDET
+167 ISSDDT
-173 ITDIVGDAGKEIG
+173 TTSIVDDSGKEIG

-207 EELVDSTVNE
+207 EKLVDSTVNP

-222 NRYETSHTADKTT
+222 NRYETSHTAEKTT
-235 TNTTTGTVTA
+235 TNKTTGEATA
-245 DTKEIFVTD
+245 DTKETTTTE
-254 GKGVDLKQELGK
+254 GSEVDLVKELGD
-266 DYQEK
+266 DYQDA
-271 LKWDTVDGTSFNG
+271 LKWGTEIGKDING
-284 YTVGSMEEDG
+284 YKVSDVAVLENDK
-294 DRQTYTLTKH
+294 TYTLKKH
-304 TEDTDLEMTGEDI
+304 TEDDNLELTGEDI

-402 DGNDIDVDLN
+402 NGNDIDVDLN
-412 ELLKNE
+412 ELLKKE

-455 KDIGAD
+455 KDMGAD
-461 KLADLLNSNPANGTF
+461 NLADLLNSNPANGTF

-487 NGEACEISYD
+487 NGEVCEISYN

-556 SSLSITD
+556 SSLPITD

-579 DKLKRTYIYT
+579 DKLKRTYTYT

-616 DVMKVGYFTG
+616 DVMKAGYFTG
-626 GIHVKSEEDVEAAD
+626 GIHVKPEEDVEAAD

-645 KRALI
+645 KRTLI

-661 AETNGAYTTITK
+661 AETSGAYTTITK

-686 APKNAVAGSIKS
+686 APHNAVTGSIKY
-698 DDTGRI
+698 DDAGRI
-704 IEYQTTDGKTI
+704 IEYQTTNGKTI

-800 GSNRF
+800 GSNSY
-805 TKTVEKD
+805 TKTVTDEN

-827 GEDMTLDKLAERYGV
+827 DEDMTLAKLAERYDV

-856 TRDGKQYQVGY
+856 TKDGKQYQVGY

-1093 ASTYYKVTGTV
+1093 ASTYYKVSGTV

-1110 PEDGKTKFTQE
+1110 PADGTSDLTKEQ
-1121 EAEALLKKLQ
+1121 AEALLKQLQ
-1131 EEGYADA
+1131 AEGYADA
-1138 SIVAFYSTEHS
+1138 SIVTFYTTEHEHS
-1149 HMQTDENATYRI
+1149 QTEKNASYRI
-1161 YLNKSKL
+1161 YLNKSEL
-1168 TSYGYLSYDSNTC
+1168 ISYGYLSYDSNTC
-1181 TNAHNWNQPMYGLSN
+1181 VNAHNWNQEMYGLSN
-1196 RVFNPDAYCGGYDL
+1196 KYFNSDAYCGGYDL

-1230 ITVSRILPATTL
+1230 ITISRILPATTL

-1300 TGEQGDG
+1300 TGEQVDG
-1307 TLSYTYRSTQDASVD
+1307 TLDYTYRTEQDATVD
-1322 AESAHKE
+1322 ADSAHME
-1329 ETVVRHGTADYEYTY
+1329 ETVQRHGEVTYEYTY
-1344 TASKDEVEITTD
+1344 TSSREEVDIKTDE
-1356 SRTETTTPETPE
+1356 RTETITPD
-1368 TPDTPVSPEDPTTPP
+1368 TPDTPVTPEDPTNPP

-1393 ETPVTPENPADS
+1393 ETPVTPENPANP
-1405 PVQDATPDAAPAA
+1405 PVQDAAPDAPAS
-1418 AATATRLPQTGVNW
+1418 TVSTLPKTGVNW

-1437 MSLSGLTLMAAG
+1437 MGLSGLTLMAAG

-1456 KSKH
+1456 KSRH

>member
-18 CVAAAPLTANAESSE
+18 CVAATPLAANAETPE
-33 NAVDAQVPAAVDHA
+33 NAVPVENKERS
-47 GTDTAADAPEAEAP
+47 EAETPAQQAS
-61 EKKSPPLVTISSE
+61 KSANT
-74 TTEAAAP
+74 AP
-81 VENQEGDRA
+81 VENQEHKNA
-90 EGMLEDRETED
+90 EGILEDRETED
-101 KKITTDVV
+101 KKITTDVK
-109 YDERDITYNEDGTPK
+109 YTDREFTYNEDGTVK
-124 TEDASG
+124 SEESSG
-130 KVVQKEED
+130 PIVQKEMDKSTEAASGETAGEGKD
-138 KTPEEP
+138 SEGSAKTPEAGETTEEGKGIEAPDADISEP
-144 GESETPKAPEEPGE
+144 VK
-158 SETPKAPTE
+158 
-167 ISSDET
+167 
-173 ITDIVGDAGKEIG
+173 DAEGKIIG
-186 TATKKETTEQ
+186 TASKEERTEQ
-196 ETTITPTGPDS
+196 ETTITPTSPDS
-207 EELVDSTVNE
+207 EKLVDSTVNP

-304 TEDTDLEMTGEDI
+304 TKDTDLEMTGEDL
-317 AKLIEADYTK
+317 AKLLEADYTK
-327 TENEDGSYTLTKTIK
+327 TENDDGSYTLTKSIRTS
-342 TAAGE
+342 AGE
-347 QTVYIKVTGNKASK
+347 QTVYITVTGNKATRT
-361 IVDTVLTVD
+361 VDTTLKVD
-370 VKKGEHTETGEVK
+370 VKKNEHPGSAEVK
-383 QDEVKLPNATDS
+383 QDDVMLPNKTDKT
-395 GLTFKDK
+395 LTFTDK
-402 DGNDIDVDLN
+402 NSNTFHVNLD
-412 ELLKNE
+412 ELLQKPD
-418 KTETV
+418 KTEST
-423 NENGD
+423 NAAGD

-434 DGNKTYE
+434 DGSKTYE
-441 IVYHE
+441 IIYHE

-455 KDIGAD
+455 KDLSANE
-461 KLADLLNSNPANGTF
+461 LAGLLNSNSANGKF
-476 TVKNGKVCKVV
+476 IVKDGKVCKVV
-487 NGEACEISYD
+487 NDEACEISYN

-556 SSLSITD
+556 SSLPITD

-568 PEGVDNVVANR
+568 PEGVENVSANK
-579 DKLKRTYIYT
+579 DKLKRTYTYT

-594 QYTFTYKFAYDDTRN
+594 QYTFTYNFAYDDTMN

-616 DVMKVGYFTG
+616 DVKKKGYFIG
-626 GIHVKSEEDVEAAD
+626 GIHVKPEEDVETAD

-645 KRALI
+645 KRTLI

-661 AETNGAYTTITK
+661 AETNGAYTTITQ

-686 APKNAVAGSIKS
+686 APKNAVAGSIKY

-722 EVPDSNLPSYAP
+722 EVPDSKLPSYAP

-739 NINSKS
+739 NITTKS

-758 IRNEEQADDQ
+758 IHNEEQADDQ
-768 WTISSGKDE
+768 WTLSSGKDE
-777 SGGLTYTIVDK
+777 SGSLTYTIVDK

-795 DLIRV
+795 DLVRV
-800 GSNRF
+800 GSNSY
-805 TKTVEKD
+805 TKTVTDEN

-827 GEDMTLDKLAERYGV
+827 DEDMTLAKLAKRYDV

-856 TRDGKQYQVGY
+856 TKDGKQYQVSY

-891 LLEKIQQMQKDLQDG
+891 LLKKIQQMQKDLQDG
-906 EILDVGGYQVTIS
+906 EILDVGGYQVTLS
-919 TSKDEIIEILHKV
+919 TTKEEIIEILHKV

-978 NLYGKPDTG
+978 NLYGKPNTPP
-987 IFATKKKEYLSY
+987 FNRFKKTYLSY

-1009 NATTKA
+1009 NAATTA

-1022 GNVSQTDCV
+1022 GNVHQTDCV
-1031 LVDKK
+1031 LTDKR
-1036 LEYSDDLDKLI
+1036 LEYSDDLNKLI

-1060 IGYDIPMDRYEYAR
+1060 IGYDIPADRYEYAR

-1079 GDKLNWNVRNNHPT
+1079 NDKLNWNVRNNHPT

-1110 PEDGKTKFTQE
+1110 PADGTSDLTKEQ
-1121 EAEALLKKLQ
+1121 AEALLKQLQ
-1131 EEGYADA
+1131 AEGYTDA
-1138 SIVAFYSTEHS
+1138 SIVTFYTTEREHL
-1149 HMQTDENATYRI
+1149 QTSKNASYRI
-1161 YLNKSKL
+1161 YLNKSEL
-1168 TSYGYLSYDSNTC
+1168 VSYGYLSYDSNTC
-1181 TNAHNWNQPMYGLSN
+1181 VNAHNWNQEMYGLSN
-1196 RVFNPDAYCGGYDL
+1196 KYFNSDAYCGGYDL

-1254 KADTGSGVSGRYN
+1254 KSDTGHAVSGRYS
-1267 YTTTVSGSRV
+1267 YTSTISGSGV
-1277 NYSALGTATHETWK
+1277 NYNTIGTAAHETWK
-1291 EAAQQTTER
+1291 EAAQQTTEC
-1300 TGEQGDG
+1300 TGEQVDG

-1356 SRTETTTPETPE
+1356 SRTETTTPETPD
-1368 TPDTPVSPEDPTTPP
+1368 TPDTPVSPEDPTTPSVQDVTP
-1383 VQDATPDAPA
+1383 DEAETPVNPENPANPSVQDATPDS
-1393 ETPVTPENPADS
+1393 TV
-1405 PVQDATPDAAPAA
+1405 AA
-1418 AATATRLPQTGVNW
+1418 LPKTGVNW
-1432 IAALA
+1432 FTALA
-1437 MSLSGLTLMAAG
+1437 MALSGMALTVAG
-1449 AFTSLFR
+1449 AFTSLFA

>member
-18 CVAAAPLTANAESSE
+18 CVAATPLAANAETPE
-33 NAVDAQVPAAVDHA
+33 NAVPVENKERS
-47 GTDTAADAPEAEAP
+47 EAETPAQQA
-61 EKKSPPLVTISSE
+61 SE
-74 TTEAAAP
+74 SANTAP
-81 VENQEGDRA
+81 VENQEHENA
-90 EGMLEDRETED
+90 EGILEDRETED
-101 KKITTDVV
+101 KKITTDVE
-109 YDERDITYNEDGTPK
+109 YTDREFTYNEDGTVK
-124 TEDASG
+124 SEESSG
-130 KVVQKEED
+130 DIVQKEMD
-138 KTPEEP
+138 KSTEAASGETAGEGKDSEGSAETPEAGETTEEGKGIEAPDADISEP
-144 GESETPKAPEEPGE
+144 VK
-158 SETPKAPTE
+158 
-167 ISSDET
+167 
-173 ITDIVGDAGKEIG
+173 DAEGKIIG
-186 TATKKETTEQ
+186 TASKEERTEQ
-196 ETTITPTGPDS
+196 ETTITPTSPDS
-207 EELVDSTVNE
+207 EKLVDSTVNP

-284 YTVGSMEEDG
+284 YTVGSMEEAG

-304 TEDTDLEMTGEDI
+304 TEDTDLEMTGEDL
-317 AKLIEADYTK
+317 AKLLEADYTK
-327 TENEDGSYTLTKTIK
+327 TENDDGSYTLTKSIRTS
-342 TAAGE
+342 AGE
-347 QTVYIKVTGNKASK
+347 QTVYITVTGNKATRT
-361 IVDTVLTVD
+361 VDTTLKVD
-370 VKKGEHTETGEVK
+370 VKKSEHTGSAEVK
-383 QDEVKLPNATDS
+383 QDDVMLPNKTDKTLAFTDKNS
-395 GLTFKDK
+395 NTFH
-402 DGNDIDVDLN
+402 VDLD
-412 ELLKNE
+412 ELLQKPD
-418 KTETV
+418 KTEST
-423 NENGD
+423 NAAGD

-434 DGNKTYE
+434 DGSKTYE
-441 IVYHE
+441 IIYHE

-455 KDIGAD
+455 KDLSAD
-461 KLADLLNSNPANGTF
+461 ELAGLLNSNSANGEF
-476 TVKNGKVCKVV
+476 IAKDGKVCKVV
-487 NGEACEISYD
+487 NGETCEISYN

-556 SSLSITD
+556 SSLPITD

-568 PEGVDNVVANR
+568 PEGVENVSANK
-579 DKLKRTYIYT
+579 DKLKRTYTYT

-594 QYTFTYKFAYDDTRN
+594 QYTFTYRFAYDDTRN
-609 NITGFGD
+609 HITGFGD
-616 DVMKVGYFTG
+616 DVKKVGYFTG
-626 GIHVKSEEDVEAAD
+626 GIHVKPEEDVEAAD

-645 KRALI
+645 KRTLI

-661 AETNGAYTTITK
+661 AETSGAYTTITK

-686 APKNAVAGSIKS
+686 APHNAVTGSIKY
-698 DDTGRI
+698 DDAGRI
-704 IEYQTTDGKTI
+704 IEYQTTNGKTI
-715 KLSYESV
+715 KLSYETV
-722 EVPDSNLPSYAP
+722 ELDDSKLPSYAP

-739 NINSKS
+739 NITTKS

-758 IRNEEQADDQ
+758 IHNEEQADDQ
-768 WTISSGKDE
+768 WTLSSGKDE
-777 SGGLTYTIVDK
+777 SGSLTYTIVDK

-795 DLIRV
+795 DLVRV
-800 GSNRF
+800 GSNSY
-805 TKTVEKD
+805 TKTVTDEN

-827 GEDMTLDKLAERYGV
+827 GEDMALAKLAERYGV
-842 DGTAIT
+842 DRTAIT

-856 TRDGKQYQVGY
+856 TKDGNQYQVSY

-891 LLEKIQQMQKDLQDG
+891 LLEKIQQLQKDLQDG

-1093 ASTYYKVTGTV
+1093 ASTYYKVSGTV

-1110 PEDGKTKFTQE
+1110 PADGTSDLTKEQ
-1121 EAEALLKKLQ
+1121 AEALLKQLQ
-1131 EEGYADA
+1131 AEGYADA
-1138 SIVAFYSTEHS
+1138 SIVTFYTTEHE
-1149 HMQTDENATYRI
+1149 HQQTERNASYRI
-1161 YLNKSKL
+1161 YLNKSEL
-1168 TSYGYLSYDSNTC
+1168 ISYGYLSYDSNTC
-1181 TNAHNWNQPMYGLSN
+1181 TNAHNWNQAMYGLSN
-1196 RVFNPDAYCGGYDL
+1196 KYFNSDAYCGGYDL

-1254 KADTGSGVSGRYN
+1254 KSDTGHAVSGRYS
-1267 YTTTVSGSRV
+1267 YTSTISGSGV
-1277 NYSALGTATHETWK
+1277 NYNTIGTAAHETWK
-1291 EAAQQTTER
+1291 EAAQQTTKR
-1300 TGEQGDG
+1300 TGEQVDG

-1356 SRTETTTPETPE
+1356 SRTETTTPETPD
-1368 TPDTPVSPEDPTTPP
+1368 TPDTPVSPEGPTTPP
-1383 VQDATPDAPA
+1383 VQDVTPDEA
-1393 ETPVTPENPADS
+1393 ETPVNPENPTNPS
-1405 PVQDATPDAAPAA
+1405 VQDATPDSTVAA
-1418 AATATRLPQTGVNW
+1418 LPKTGVNW
-1432 IAALA
+1432 FTALA
-1437 MSLSGLTLMAAG
+1437 MALSGMALTVAG
-1449 AFTSLFR
+1449 AFTSLFA

>member
-18 CVAAAPLTANAESSE
+18 CVAATPLAANAETPE
-33 NAVDAQVPAAVDHA
+33 NAVPVENKERS
-47 GTDTAADAPEAEAP
+47 EAETPAQQA
-61 EKKSPPLVTISSE
+61 SE
-74 TTEAAAP
+74 SANTAP
-81 VENQEGDRA
+81 VENQEHENA
-90 EGMLEDRETED
+90 EGILEDRETED
-101 KKITTDVV
+101 KKITTDVE
-109 YDERDITYNEDGTPK
+109 YTDREFTYNEDGTVK
-124 TEDASG
+124 SEESSG
-130 KVVQKEED
+130 HIVQKEMDKSTEAASGETAGEGKD
-138 KTPEEP
+138 SEGSAKTPEA
-144 GESETPKAPEEPGE
+144 GETTEEGKGIKAPDADISEPV
-158 SETPKAPTE
+158 K
-167 ISSDET
+167 
-173 ITDIVGDAGKEIG
+173 DAEGKVIG
-186 TATKKETTEQ
+186 TASKEEHTDQ
-196 ETTITPTGPDS
+196 ETTITPTSPDS
-207 EELVDSTVNE
+207 EKLVDSTVNP

-245 DTKEIFVTD
+245 DTNETFVTD
-254 GKGVDLKQELGK
+254 GKEVDLKQELGE

-304 TEDTDLEMTGEDI
+304 TEDTDLEMTGEDL
-317 AKLIEADYTK
+317 AKLLEADYTK
-327 TENEDGSYTLTKTIK
+327 TENDNGSYTLTKSIRTS
-342 TAAGE
+342 AGE
-347 QTVYIKVTGNKASK
+347 QTVYITVTGNKATRT
-361 IVDTVLTVD
+361 VDTTLKVD
-370 VKKGEHTETGEVK
+370 VKKSEHTGSAEVK
-383 QDEVKLPNATDS
+383 QDDVMLPNKTDKTLAFTDKNS
-395 GLTFKDK
+395 NTF
-402 DGNDIDVDLN
+402 NVDLD
-412 ELLKNE
+412 ELLQKPD
-418 KTETV
+418 KTEST
-423 NENGD
+423 NAAGD

-434 DGNKTYE
+434 DGSKTYE
-441 IVYHE
+441 IIYHE

-455 KDIGAD
+455 KDLSAD
-461 KLADLLNSNPANGTF
+461 ELAGLLNSNSANGEF
-476 TVKNGKVCKVV
+476 IVKDGKVCKVV
-487 NGEACEISYD
+487 NGEACEISYN
-497 DATKLLKKVQISVT
+497 DASQLLKKVQISVT

-525 LEDAKLRAK
+525 LEDAELRAK
-534 KDALQKALAEAI
+534 KAALQKALADAI
-546 YACTGTTVDP
+546 EACTGTKVDP
-556 SSLSITD
+556 ASLTLTD
-563 EDVSL
+563 EDVSF
-568 PEGVDNVVANR
+568 PKENISANK
-579 DKLKRTYIYT
+579 DVLNRTYVYT

-594 QYTFTYKFAYDDTRN
+594 KYTFTYNFVYNDKPSSVSGAGYK
-609 NITGFGD
+609 GA
-616 DVMKVGYFTG
+616 GYFMD
-626 GIHVKSEEDVEAAD
+626 GIHVGTEEIVADAD

-645 KRALI
+645 KSTLI
-650 ESGIFVSGDAT
+650 ESGVFVSGNATTDA
-661 AETNGAYTTITK
+661 NGAYTTITK

-686 APKNAVAGSIKS
+686 APKNAVAGSIKY

-704 IEYQTTDGKTI
+704 IEYQTTNGKTI

-739 NINSKS
+739 NINSQS

-758 IRNEEQADDQ
+758 IHNEEQADDQ
-768 WTISSGKDE
+768 WTLSSGKDE
-777 SGGLTYTIVDK
+777 SGSLTYTIVDK

-795 DLIRV
+795 DLVRV
-800 GSNRF
+800 GSNSY
-805 TKTVEKD
+805 TKTVTDEN
-812 GVKTTYTIT
+812 GVKTTYTVT
-821 VEPGNL
+821 VEPGSL
-827 GEDMTLDKLAERYGV
+827 SESRALTELAERYGV
-842 DGTAIT
+842 EAAAIT

-946 KALLEKEKAEADAA
+946 KALLEKEKSEADAA

-1093 ASTYYKVTGTV
+1093 ASTYYKVSGTV

-1110 PEDGKTKFTQE
+1110 LEDSTSELTKEQ
-1121 EAEALLKKLQ
+1121 AEALLKKLQ
-1131 EEGYADA
+1131 AEGYADA
-1138 SIVAFYSTEHS
+1138 SIVTFYTTEHE
-1149 HMQTDENATYRI
+1149 HQQTERNASYRI
-1161 YLNKSKL
+1161 YLNKSEL
-1168 TSYGYLSYDSNTC
+1168 ISYGYLSYDSNTC
-1181 TNAHNWNQPMYGLSN
+1181 TNAHNWNQAMYGLSN
-1196 RVFNPDAYCGGYDL
+1196 KYFNPDAYCGGYDL
-1210 GLTGFRQVDDKT
+1210 GLTGFRQVEDGT

-1356 SRTETTTPETPE
+1356 SRTETTTPETPD
-1368 TPDTPVSPEDPTTPP
+1368 TPDTPVSPVSPEGPTTPP
-1383 VQDATPDAPA
+1383 VQDATPDEA
-1393 ETPVTPENPADS
+1393 ETPVNPENPANPS
-1405 PVQDATPDAAPAA
+1405 VQDATPDSTVAA
-1418 AATATRLPQTGVNW
+1418 LPKTGVNW
-1432 IAALA
+1432 FTALA
-1437 MSLSGLTLMAAG
+1437 MALSGMALTVAG
-1449 AFTSLFR
+1449 AFTSLFA

>member
-18 CVAAAPLTANAESSE
+18 CVAATPLAANAETPE
-33 NAVDAQVPAAVDHA
+33 NAVPVENKERS
-47 GTDTAADAPEAEAP
+47 EAETPAQQA
-61 EKKSPPLVTISSE
+61 SE
-74 TTEAAAP
+74 SANTAP
-81 VENQEGDRA
+81 VENQERKNA
-90 EGMLEDRETED
+90 EGILEDRETED
-101 KKITTDVV
+101 KKITTDVE
-109 YDERDITYNEDGTPK
+109 YTDREFTYNEDGTVK
-124 TEDASG
+124 SEESSG
-130 KVVQKEED
+130 PIVQKEMD
-138 KTPEEP
+138 KSTEAASGETAGEGKDSEGSAETPEAGETTEEGKGIEAPDADISEP
-144 GESETPKAPEEPGE
+144 VK
-158 SETPKAPTE
+158 
-167 ISSDET
+167 
-173 ITDIVGDAGKEIG
+173 DAEGKVIG
-186 TATKKETTEQ
+186 TASKEEHTDQ
-196 ETTITPTGPDS
+196 ETTITPTSPDS
-207 EELVDSTVNE
+207 EKLVDSTVNP

-245 DTKEIFVTD
+245 DTKEIFLTD
-254 GKGVDLKQELGK
+254 GKEVDLKQELGK

-304 TEDTDLEMTGEDI
+304 TEDTNLEMTGEDL
-317 AKLIEADYTK
+317 AKLLEADYTK
-327 TENEDGSYTLTKTIK
+327 TENDDGSYTLTKSIRTS
-342 TAAGE
+342 AGE
-347 QTVYIKVTGNKASK
+347 QTVYITVTGNKATRT
-361 IVDTVLTVD
+361 VDTTLKVD
-370 VKKGEHTETGEVK
+370 VKKSEHTGSAEVK
-383 QDEVKLPNATDS
+383 QDDVMLPNKTDKT
-395 GLTFKDK
+395 LTFTDK
-402 DGNDIDVDLN
+402 DNNTFSVDLD
-412 ELLKNE
+412 ELLQKQD
-418 KTETV
+418 KTEST
-423 NENGD
+423 NAAGD

-434 DGNKTYE
+434 DGSKTYE

-446 TNEYTDAQV
+446 TSEYADAQV
-455 KDIGAD
+455 KDMSAD
-461 KLADLLNSNPANGTF
+461 ELAKLLNSNPGNGTF
-476 TVKNGKVCKVV
+476 TVKDGKVCKVV

-497 DATKLLKKVQISVT
+497 DASQLLKKVQISVT

-525 LEDAKLRAK
+525 LEDAELRAK
-534 KDALQKALAEAI
+534 KAALQKALADAI
-546 YACTGTTVDP
+546 EACTGTKVDP
-556 SSLSITD
+556 ASLTLTD
-563 EDVSL
+563 EDVSF
-568 PEGVDNVVANR
+568 PKENISANK
-579 DKLKRTYIYT
+579 DVLNRTYVYT

-594 QYTFTYKFAYDDTRN
+594 KYTFTYNFVYNDKPSSVSGAGYK
-609 NITGFGD
+609 GA
-616 DVMKVGYFTG
+616 GYFMD
-626 GIHVKSEEDVEAAD
+626 GIHVGTEEIVADAD

-645 KRALI
+645 KSTLI
-650 ESGIFVSGDAT
+650 ESGVFVSGNATTDA
-661 AETNGAYTTITK
+661 NGAYTTITK

-686 APKNAVAGSIKS
+686 APKNAVAGSIKY

-739 NINSKS
+739 NINSQS

-777 SGGLTYTIVDK
+777 SDSLTYTIVDK

-800 GSNRF
+800 GSNSY
-805 TKTVEKD
+805 TKTVTDEN
-812 GVKTTYTIT
+812 GVKTTYTVT
-821 VEPGNL
+821 VEPGSL
-827 GEDMTLDKLAERYGV
+827 SESRALTELAERYGV
-842 DGTAIT
+842 DAAAIT

-885 DADQAE
+885 DADQTE
-891 LLEKIQQMQKDLQDG
+891 LLEKIQQMQEDLQDG

-946 KALLEKEKAEADAA
+946 KALLEKEKSEADAA

-1093 ASTYYKVTGTV
+1093 ASTYYKVSGTV

-1110 PEDGKTKFTQE
+1110 LEDSTSELTKEQ
-1121 EAEALLKKLQ
+1121 AEALLKKLQ
-1131 EEGYADA
+1131 AEGYADA
-1138 SIVAFYSTEHS
+1138 SIVTFYTTEHE
-1149 HMQTDENATYRI
+1149 HQQTERNASYRI
-1161 YLNKSKL
+1161 YLNKSEL
-1168 TSYGYLSYDSNTC
+1168 ISYGYLSYDSNTC
-1181 TNAHNWNQPMYGLSN
+1181 TNAHNWNQAMYGLSN
-1196 RVFNPDAYCGGYDL
+1196 KYFNPDAYCGGYDL
-1210 GLTGFRQVDDKT
+1210 GLTGFRQVEDGT

-1356 SRTETTTPETPE
+1356 SRTETTTPETPD
-1368 TPDTPVSPEDPTTPP
+1368 TPDTPVSPVSPEGPTTPP
-1383 VQDATPDAPA
+1383 VQDATPDEA
-1393 ETPVTPENPADS
+1393 ETPVNPENPANPS
-1405 PVQDATPDAAPAA
+1405 VQDATPDSTVAA
-1418 AATATRLPQTGVNW
+1418 LPKTGVNW
-1432 IAALA
+1432 FTALA
-1437 MSLSGLTLMAAG
+1437 MALSGMALTVAG
-1449 AFTSLFR
+1449 AFTSLFA

>member
-18 CVAAAPLTANAESSE
+18 CVAATPLAANAETPE
-33 NAVDAQVPAAVDHA
+33 NAVPVENKERS
-47 GTDTAADAPEAEAP
+47 EAETPAQQA
-61 EKKSPPLVTISSE
+61 SE
-74 TTEAAAP
+74 SANTAP
-81 VENQEGDRA
+81 VENQEHKNA
-90 EGMLEDRETED
+90 EGILEDRETED
-101 KKITTDVV
+101 KKIVTDVE
-109 YDERDITYNEDGTPK
+109 YTDREFTYNEDGTVK
-124 TEDASG
+124 SEESSG
-130 KVVQKEED
+130 PIVQKEMDKSTEAASGETAGEGKD
-138 KTPEEP
+138 SEGFAKTPEAGETTEEGKGIEAPDADISEP
-144 GESETPKAPEEPGE
+144 VK
-158 SETPKAPTE
+158 
-167 ISSDET
+167 
-173 ITDIVGDAGKEIG
+173 DAEGKIIG
-186 TATKKETTEQ
+186 TASKEERTEQ
-196 ETTITPTGPDS
+196 ETTITPTSPDS
-207 EELVDSTVNE
+207 EKLVDSTVNP

-254 GKGVDLKQELGK
+254 GKEVDLKQELGK

-304 TEDTDLEMTGEDI
+304 TKDTDLEMTGEDL
-317 AKLIEADYTK
+317 AKLLEADYTK
-327 TENEDGSYTLTKTIK
+327 TENDDGSYTLTKSIRTS
-342 TAAGE
+342 AGE
-347 QTVYIKVTGNKASK
+347 QTVYITVTGNKATRT
-361 IVDTVLTVD
+361 VDTTLKVD
-370 VKKGEHTETGEVK
+370 VKKSEHSGTADVK
-383 QDEVKLPNATDS
+383 QDDVTLPNKTDKTLPFTDKNS
-395 GLTFKDK
+395 NTFH
-402 DGNDIDVDLN
+402 VDLD
-412 ELLKNE
+412 ELLQKPD
-418 KTETV
+418 KTEST
-423 NENGD
+423 NAAGD

-434 DGNKTYE
+434 DGSKTYE
-441 IVYHE
+441 IIYHE

-455 KDIGAD
+455 KDLSAD
-461 KLADLLNSNPANGTF
+461 ELAGLLNSNSANGEF
-476 TVKNGKVCKVV
+476 IVKDGKVCKVV
-487 NGEACEISYD
+487 NGEACEISYN
-497 DATKLLKKVQISVT
+497 DASQLLKKVQISVT

-525 LEDAKLRAK
+525 LEDAELRAK
-534 KDALQKALAEAI
+534 KAALQKALADAI
-546 YACTGTTVDP
+546 EACTGTKVDP
-556 SSLSITD
+556 ASLTLTD
-563 EDVSL
+563 EDVSF
-568 PEGVDNVVANR
+568 PKENISANK
-579 DKLKRTYIYT
+579 DVLNRTYVYT

-594 QYTFTYKFAYDDTRN
+594 KYTFTYNFVYNDKPSSVSGAGYK
-609 NITGFGD
+609 GA
-616 DVMKVGYFTG
+616 GYFMD
-626 GIHVKSEEDVEAAD
+626 GIHVGTEEIVADAD

-645 KRALI
+645 KSTLI
-650 ESGIFVSGDAT
+650 ESGVFVSGNATTDA
-661 AETNGAYTTITK
+661 NGAYTTITK

-686 APKNAVAGSIKS
+686 APKNAVAGSIKY

-758 IRNEEQADDQ
+758 IHNEEQADDQ
-768 WTISSGKDE
+768 WTLSSSKDE
-777 SGGLTYTIVDK
+777 SGSLTYTIVDK

-795 DLIRV
+795 NLVRV
-800 GSNRF
+800 GSNSY
-805 TKTVEKD
+805 TKTVTDEN
-812 GVKTTYTIT
+812 GVKTTYTVT
-821 VEPGNL
+821 VEPGSL
-827 GEDMTLDKLAERYGV
+827 SESRALTELAERYGV

-856 TRDGKQYQVGY
+856 TKDGKQYQVSY

-1093 ASTYYKVTGTV
+1093 ASTYYKVSGTV

-1110 PEDGKTKFTQE
+1110 LADGTPDLTKEQ
-1121 EAEALLKKLQ
+1121 AEALLKKLQ
-1131 EEGYADA
+1131 AEGYADA
-1138 SIVAFYSTEHS
+1138 SIVTFYTTEHE
-1149 HMQTDENATYRI
+1149 HQQTSANASYRI
-1161 YLNKSKL
+1161 YLNKSEL
-1168 TSYGYLSYDSNTC
+1168 VSYGYLSYDSNTC
-1181 TNAHNWNQPMYGLSN
+1181 VNAHNWNQEMYGLKN
-1196 RVFNPDAYCGGYDL
+1196 QYFNPDAYCGGYDL
-1210 GLTGFRQVDDKT
+1210 GLTGFRQVEDGT

-1300 TGEQGDG
+1300 TGEQVDG

-1368 TPDTPVSPEDPTTPP
+1368 TPDTPVSPEGPTTPP
-1383 VQDATPDAPA
+1383 VQDATPDEA
-1393 ETPVTPENPADS
+1393 ETPVNPENPANP
-1405 PVQDATPDAAPAA
+1405 PVQDATPDTVAA
-1418 AATATRLPQTGVNW
+1418 LPKTGVNW
-1432 IAALA
+1432 FTALA
-1437 MSLSGLTLMAAG
+1437 MALSGMALTVAG
-1449 AFTSLFR
+1449 AFTSLCGSHPSGR
-1456 KSKH
+1456 QR

>member
-18 CVAAAPLTANAESSE
+18 CVAATPLAANAETPE
-33 NAVDAQVPAAVDHA
+33 NAVPVENKERS
-47 GTDTAADAPEAEAP
+47 EAETPAQQA
-61 EKKSPPLVTISSE
+61 SE
-74 TTEAAAP
+74 SANTAP
-81 VENQEGDRA
+81 VENQEHENA
-90 EGMLEDRETED
+90 EGILEDRETED
-101 KKITTDVV
+101 KKITTDVE
-109 YDERDITYNEDGTPK
+109 YTDREFTYNEDGTVK
-124 TEDASG
+124 SEESSG
-130 KVVQKEED
+130 PIVQKEMDKSTEAASGETAGEGKD
-138 KTPEEP
+138 SEGSAKTPEAGETTEEGKGIEAPDADISEP
-144 GESETPKAPEEPGE
+144 VK
-158 SETPKAPTE
+158 
-167 ISSDET
+167 
-173 ITDIVGDAGKEIG
+173 DAEGKVIG
-186 TATKKETTEQ
+186 TASKEERTEQ
-196 ETTITPTGPDS
+196 ETTITPTSPDS
-207 EELVDSTVNE
+207 EKLVDSTVNP

-254 GKGVDLKQELGK
+254 GKEVDLKQELGK

-304 TEDTDLEMTGEDI
+304 TEDTNLEMTGEDL
-317 AKLIEADYTK
+317 AKLLEADYTK
-327 TENEDGSYTLTKTIK
+327 TENDDGSYTLTKSIRTS
-342 TAAGE
+342 AGE
-347 QTVYIKVTGNKASK
+347 QTVYITVTGNKATRT
-361 IVDTVLTVD
+361 VDTTLKVD
-370 VKKGEHTETGEVK
+370 VKKSEHSGTADVK
-383 QDEVKLPNATDS
+383 QDDVTLPNKTDKT
-395 GLTFKDK
+395 LTFTDK
-402 DGNDIDVDLN
+402 NSNTFNVDLD
-412 ELLKNE
+412 ELLQNPD
-418 KTETV
+418 KTEST
-423 NENGD
+423 NAAGD

-434 DGNKTYE
+434 DGSKTYE
-441 IVYHE
+441 IIYHE

-455 KDIGAD
+455 KDLSAD
-461 KLADLLNSNPANGTF
+461 ELAGLLNSNSANGEF
-476 TVKNGKVCKVV
+476 IVKDGKVCKVV

-497 DATKLLKKVQISVT
+497 DASQLLKKVQISVT

-525 LEDAKLRAK
+525 LEDAELRAK
-534 KDALQKALAEAI
+534 KAALQKALADAI
-546 YACTGTTVDP
+546 EACTGTKVDP
-556 SSLSITD
+556 ASLTLTD
-563 EDVSL
+563 EDVSF
-568 PEGVDNVVANR
+568 PKENISANK
-579 DKLKRTYIYT
+579 DVLNRTYVYT

-594 QYTFTYKFAYDDTRN
+594 KYTFTYNFVYNDKPSSVSGAGYK
-609 NITGFGD
+609 GA
-616 DVMKVGYFTG
+616 GYFMD
-626 GIHVKSEEDVEAAD
+626 GIHVGTEEIVADAD

-645 KRALI
+645 KSTLI
-650 ESGIFVSGDAT
+650 ESGVFVSGNATTDA
-661 AETNGAYTTITK
+661 NGAYTTITK

-686 APKNAVAGSIKS
+686 APKNAVAGSIKY

-758 IRNEEQADDQ
+758 IRNEKQADDQ

-777 SGGLTYTIVDK
+777 SGSLTYTIVDK

-800 GSNRF
+800 GSNSY
-805 TKTVEKD
+805 TKTVTDEN
-812 GVKTTYTIT
+812 GVKTTYTVT
-821 VEPGNL
+821 VEPGSL
-827 GEDMTLDKLAERYGV
+827 SESRALTELAERYGV
-842 DGTAIT
+842 DAAAIT

-885 DADQAE
+885 DADQAD
-891 LLEKIQQMQKDLQDG
+891 LLEKIQQMQKDLLDG

-946 KALLEKEKAEADAA
+946 KALLEKEKSEADAA

-1093 ASTYYKVTGTV
+1093 ASTYYKVSGTV

-1110 PEDGKTKFTQE
+1110 LEDGTSKLTKEQ
-1121 EAEALLKKLQ
+1121 AEALLKKLQ
-1131 EEGYADA
+1131 AEGYADA
-1138 SIVAFYSTEHS
+1138 SIVTFYTTEHE
-1149 HMQTDENATYRI
+1149 HQQTEKNASYRI
-1161 YLNKSKL
+1161 YLNKSEL
-1168 TSYGYLSYDSNTC
+1168 ISYGYLSYDSNTC
-1181 TNAHNWNQPMYGLSN
+1181 TNAHNWNQAMYGLSN
-1196 RVFNPDAYCGGYDL
+1196 QYFNPDAYCGGYDL
-1210 GLTGFRQVDDKT
+1210 GLTGFRQVEDGT

-1254 KADTGSGVSGRYN
+1254 KADTGSEVSGRYN

-1368 TPDTPVSPEDPTTPP
+1368 TPDTPASPEGPTTPP
-1383 VQDATPDAPA
+1383 VQDATPDDA
-1393 ETPVTPENPADS
+1393 ETPVTPENPANPS
-1405 PVQDATPDAAPAA
+1405 VQDATPDTVAA
-1418 AATATRLPQTGVNW
+1418 LPKTGVNW
-1432 IAALA
+1432 TAALTMA
-1437 MSLSGLTLMAAG
+1437 LSGMALTVAG
-1449 AFTSLFR
+1449 AFTSLFA

>member
-18 CVAAAPLTANAESSE
+18 CVAATPLAANAETPE
-33 NAVDAQVPAAVDHA
+33 NAVPVENKERS
-47 GTDTAADAPEAEAP
+47 EAETPAQQA
-61 EKKSPPLVTISSE
+61 SE
-74 TTEAAAP
+74 SANTAP
-81 VENQEGDRA
+81 VENQEHENA
-90 EGMLEDRETED
+90 EGILEDRETED
-101 KKITTDVV
+101 KKITTDVE
-109 YDERDITYNEDGTPK
+109 YTDREFTYNEDGTVK
-124 TEDASG
+124 SEESSG
-130 KVVQKEED
+130 DIVQKEMD
-138 KTPEEP
+138 KSTEAASGETTEEGKGIEAP
-144 GESETPKAPEEPGE
+144 DADISEPVK
-158 SETPKAPTE
+158 
-167 ISSDET
+167 
-173 ITDIVGDAGKEIG
+173 DAEGKIIG
-186 TATKKETTEQ
+186 TASKEERTEQ
-196 ETTITPTGPDS
+196 ETTITPTSPDS
-207 EELVDSTVNE
+207 EKLVDSTVNP

-254 GKGVDLKQELGK
+254 GKEVDLKQELGE

-304 TEDTDLEMTGEDI
+304 TKDTDLEMTGEDL
-317 AKLIEADYTK
+317 AKLLEADYTK
-327 TENEDGSYTLTKTIK
+327 TENDDGSYTLTKSIRTS
-342 TAAGE
+342 AGE
-347 QTVYIKVTGNKASK
+347 QTVYITVTGNKATRT
-361 IVDTVLTVD
+361 VDTTLKVD
-370 VKKGEHTETGEVK
+370 VKKSEHSGTADVK
-383 QDEVKLPNATDS
+383 QDDVTLPNKTDKT
-395 GLTFKDK
+395 LTFTDK
-402 DGNDIDVDLN
+402 DNNTFSVDLD
-412 ELLKNE
+412 ELLQKQD
-418 KTETV
+418 KTEST
-423 NENGD
+423 NATGD

-434 DGNKTYE
+434 DGSKTYE

-446 TNEYTDAQV
+446 TSEYADAQV
-455 KDIGAD
+455 KDMSAD
-461 KLADLLNSNPANGTF
+461 ELAKLLNSNPGNGTF
-476 TVKNGKVCKVV
+476 TVKDGKVCKVV

-497 DATKLLKKVQISVT
+497 DASQLLKKVQISVT

-525 LEDAKLRAK
+525 LEDAELRAK
-534 KDALQKALAEAI
+534 KAALQKALADAI
-546 YACTGTTVDP
+546 EACTGTKVDP
-556 SSLSITD
+556 ASLTLTD
-563 EDVSL
+563 EDVSF
-568 PEGVDNVVANR
+568 PKENISANK
-579 DKLKRTYIYT
+579 DVLNRTYVYT

-594 QYTFTYKFAYDDTRN
+594 KYTFTYNFVYNDKPSSVSGAGYK
-609 NITGFGD
+609 GA
-616 DVMKVGYFTG
+616 GYFMD
-626 GIHVKSEEDVEAAD
+626 GIHVGTEEIVADAD

-645 KRALI
+645 KSTLI
-650 ESGIFVSGDAT
+650 ESGVFVSGNATTDA
-661 AETNGAYTTITK
+661 NGAYTTITK

-686 APKNAVAGSIKS
+686 APKNAVAGSIKY

-800 GSNRF
+800 GSNSY
-805 TKTVEKD
+805 TKTVTDEN
-812 GVKTTYTIT
+812 GVKTTYTVT
-821 VEPGNL
+821 VEPGSL
-827 GEDMTLDKLAERYGV
+827 SESRALTELAERYGV
-842 DGTAIT
+842 EAAAIT

-856 TRDGKQYQVGY
+856 TKDGKQYQVSY

-1093 ASTYYKVTGTV
+1093 ASTYYKVSGTV

-1110 PEDGKTKFTQE
+1110 LEDSTSELTKEQ
-1121 EAEALLKKLQ
+1121 AEALLKKLQ
-1131 EEGYADA
+1131 AEGYADA
-1138 SIVAFYSTEHS
+1138 SIVTFYTTEHE
-1149 HMQTDENATYRI
+1149 HQQTEKNASYRI
-1161 YLNKSKL
+1161 YLNKSEL
-1168 TSYGYLSYDSNTC
+1168 ISYGYLSYDSNTC
-1181 TNAHNWNQPMYGLSN
+1181 TNAHNWNQAMYGLSN
-1196 RVFNPDAYCGGYDL
+1196 QYFNRDAYCGGYDL
-1210 GLTGFRQVDDKT
+1210 GLTGFRQVEDGT

-1300 TGEQGDG
+1300 TGEQVDG

-1368 TPDTPVSPEDPTTPP
+1368 TPDTPVSPEGPTTPP
-1383 VQDATPDAPA
+1383 VQDATPDDA
-1393 ETPVTPENPADS
+1393 ETPVTPENPANPS
-1405 PVQDATPDAAPAA
+1405 VQDATPDTVAA
-1418 AATATRLPQTGVNW
+1418 LPKTGVNW
-1432 IAALA
+1432 TAALA
-1437 MSLSGLTLMAAG
+1437 MALSGMALTVAG
-1449 AFTSLFR
+1449 AFTSLFA

>member
-1 MTNKKF
+1 MISVTKTVK
-7 KKAAMALALTA
+7 
-18 CVAAAPLTANAESSE
+18 PSS
-33 NAVDAQVPAAVDHA
+33 VV
-47 GTDTAADAPEAEAP
+47 
-61 EKKSPPLVTISSE
+61 SVTK
-74 TTEAAAP
+74 P
-81 VENQEGDRA
+81 DYVKGND
-90 EGMLEDRETED
+90 
-101 KKITTDVV
+101 
-109 YDERDITYNEDGTPK
+109 
-124 TEDASG
+124 
-130 KVVQKEED
+130 
-138 KTPEEP
+138 
-144 GESETPKAPEEPGE
+144 
-158 SETPKAPTE
+158 
-167 ISSDET
+167 
-173 ITDIVGDAGKEIG
+173 
-186 TATKKETTEQ
+186 TATKGQDYTFTVDKEEGYDYS
-196 ETTITPTGPDS
+196 EPTVKVGG
-207 EELVDSTVNE
+207 VD
-217 DGSVT
+217 
-222 NRYETSHTADKTT
+222 
-235 TNTTTGTVTA
+235 
-245 DTKEIFVTD
+245 VTD
-254 GKGVDLKQELGK
+254 
-266 DYQEK
+266 K
-271 LKWDTVDGTSFNG
+271 LVKND
-284 YTVGSMEEDG
+284 
-294 DRQTYTLTKH
+294 
-304 TEDTDLEMTGEDI
+304 
-317 AKLIEADYTK
+317 
-327 TENEDGSYTLTKTIK
+327 DGSYTLTKSIRTS
-342 TAAGE
+342 AGE
-347 QTVYIKVTGNKASK
+347 QTVYITVTGNKATRT
-361 IVDTVLTVD
+361 VDTTLKVD
-370 VKKGEHTETGEVK
+370 VKKSEHPGSAEVK
-383 QDEVKLPNATDS
+383 QDDVMLPNKTDKTLAFTDKNS
-395 GLTFKDK
+395 NTFY
-402 DGNDIDVDLN
+402 VDLDA
-412 ELLKNE
+412 LLQKPD
-418 KTETV
+418 KTEST
-423 NENGD
+423 NAAGD

-434 DGNKTYE
+434 DGSKTYE
-441 IVYHE
+441 IIYHE

-455 KDIGAD
+455 KDLSAD
-461 KLADLLNSNPANGTF
+461 ELAGLLNSNSANGKF
-476 TVKNGKVCKVV
+476 IVKDGKVCKVV

-556 SSLSITD
+556 SSLPITD

-568 PEGVDNVVANR
+568 PEGVENVSANK
-579 DKLKRTYIYT
+579 DKLKRTYTYT

-594 QYTFTYKFAYDDTRN
+594 QYTFTYRFAYDDTRN
-609 NITGFGD
+609 HITGFGD
-616 DVMKVGYFTG
+616 DVKKVGYFTG
-626 GIHVKSEEDVEAAD
+626 GIHVKPEEDVEAAD

-645 KRALI
+645 KRTLI

-661 AETNGAYTTITK
+661 AETSGAYTTITK

-686 APKNAVAGSIKS
+686 APHNAVTGSIKY
-698 DDTGRI
+698 DDAGRI
-704 IEYQTTDGKTI
+704 IEYQTTNGKTI
-715 KLSYESV
+715 KLSYETV
-722 EVPDSNLPSYAP
+722 ELDDSKLPSYAP

-739 NINSKS
+739 NITTKS

-758 IRNEEQADDQ
+758 IHNEEQADDQ
-768 WTISSGKDE
+768 WTLSSGKDE
-777 SGGLTYTIVDK
+777 SGSLTYTIVDK

-795 DLIRV
+795 DLVRV
-800 GSNRF
+800 GSNSY
-805 TKTVEKD
+805 TKTVTDEN

-827 GEDMTLDKLAERYGV
+827 GEDMALAKLAERYGV
-842 DGTAIT
+842 DRTAIT

-856 TRDGKQYQVGY
+856 TKDGNQYQVSY

-891 LLEKIQQMQKDLQDG
+891 LLEKIQQLQKDLQDG

-1093 ASTYYKVTGTV
+1093 ASTYYKVSGTV

-1110 PEDGKTKFTQE
+1110 PADGTSDLTKEQ
-1121 EAEALLKKLQ
+1121 AEALLKQLQ
-1131 EEGYADA
+1131 AEGYADA
-1138 SIVAFYSTEHS
+1138 SIVTFYTTEHE
-1149 HMQTDENATYRI
+1149 HQQTERNASYRI
-1161 YLNKSKL
+1161 YLNKSEL
-1168 TSYGYLSYDSNTC
+1168 ISYGYLSYDSNTC
-1181 TNAHNWNQPMYGLSN
+1181 TNAHNWNQAMYGLSN
-1196 RVFNPDAYCGGYDL
+1196 KYFNSDAYCGGYDL

-1254 KADTGSGVSGRYN
+1254 KSDTDYAVSGRYS
-1267 YTTTVSGSRV
+1267 YTSTISGSGV
-1277 NYSALGTATHETWK
+1277 NYNTIGTAAHETWK
-1291 EAAQQTTER
+1291 EAAQQTTKR
-1300 TGEQGDG
+1300 TGEQVDG

-1356 SRTETTTPETPE
+1356 SRTETTTPETPD
-1368 TPDTPVSPEDPTTPP
+1368 TPDTPVSPEGPTTPP
-1383 VQDATPDAPA
+1383 VQDVTPDEA
-1393 ETPVTPENPADS
+1393 ETPVNPENPANPS
-1405 PVQDATPDAAPAA
+1405 VQDATPDSTVAA
-1418 AATATRLPQTGVNW
+1418 LPKTGVNW
-1432 IAALA
+1432 FTALA
-1437 MSLSGLTLMAAG
+1437 MALSGMALTVAG
-1449 AFTSLFR
+1449 AFTSLFA

>member
-1 MTNKKF
+1 MPPRPRLRRKN
-7 KKAAMALALTA
+7 
-18 CVAAAPLTANAESSE
+18 P
-33 NAVDAQVPAAVDHA
+33 
-47 GTDTAADAPEAEAP
+47 
-61 EKKSPPLVTISSE
+61 PPLVTISSE

-81 VENQEGDRA
+81 VENQEGDQA

-101 KKITTDVV
+101 KKSTTDVV

-144 GESETPKAPEEPGE
+144 GESETPKAP
-158 SETPKAPTE
+158 TE
-167 ISSDET
+167 ISSDDT
-173 ITDIVGDAGKEIG
+173 TTSIVDDSGKEIG

-207 EELVDSTVNE
+207 EKLVDSTVNP

-245 DTKEIFVTD
+245 DTNETFVTD
-254 GKGVDLKQELGK
+254 GKEVDLKQELGE

-271 LKWDTVDGTSFNG
+271 LKWDTVDGTSFND

-304 TEDTDLEMTGEDI
+304 TEDTDLEMTGEDL
-317 AKLIEADYTK
+317 AKLLEADYTK
-327 TENEDGSYTLTKTIK
+327 TENDDGSYTLTKTIK

-402 DGNDIDVDLN
+402 NGNDIDVDLN
-412 ELLKNE
+412 ELLKKE

-455 KDIGAD
+455 KDMGAD
-461 KLADLLNSNPANGTF
+461 NLADLLNSNPANGTF

-487 NGEACEISYD
+487 NGEVCEISYN

-556 SSLSITD
+556 SSLPITD

-579 DKLKRTYIYT
+579 DKLKRTYTYT

-616 DVMKVGYFTG
+616 DVMKAGYFTG
-626 GIHVKSEEDVEAAD
+626 GIHVKPEEDVEAAD

-645 KRALI
+645 KRTLI

-661 AETNGAYTTITK
+661 AETSGAYTTITK

-686 APKNAVAGSIKS
+686 APHNAVTGSIKY
-698 DDTGRI
+698 DDAGRI

-800 GSNRF
+800 GSNSY
-805 TKTVEKD
+805 TKTVTDEN

-827 GEDMTLDKLAERYGV
+827 DEDMTLAKLAERYDV

-856 TRDGKQYQVGY
+856 TKDGKQYQVGY

-1093 ASTYYKVTGTV
+1093 ASTYYKVSGTV

-1110 PEDGKTKFTQE
+1110 PADGTSDLTKEQ
-1121 EAEALLKKLQ
+1121 AEALLKQLQ
-1131 EEGYADA
+1131 AEGYADA
-1138 SIVAFYSTEHS
+1138 SIVTFYTTEHEHS
-1149 HMQTDENATYRI
+1149 QTEKNASYRI
-1161 YLNKSKL
+1161 YLNKSEL
-1168 TSYGYLSYDSNTC
+1168 ISYGYLSYDSNTC
-1181 TNAHNWNQPMYGLSN
+1181 VNAHNWNQEMYGLSN
-1196 RVFNPDAYCGGYDL
+1196 KYFNSDAYCGGYDL
-1210 GLTGFRQVDDKT
+1210 GLTGFRQVEDGT

-1254 KADTGSGVSGRYN
+1254 KAYTGSGVSGRYN

-1307 TLSYTYRSTQDASVD
+1307 TLSYTYRTEQDASVD

-1356 SRTETTTPETPE
+1356 SRTETTTPETPD
-1368 TPDTPVSPEDPTTPP
+1368 TPDTPVSPVSPEGPTTPP
-1383 VQDATPDAPA
+1383 VQDATPDEA
-1393 ETPVTPENPADS
+1393 ETPVNPENPANPS
-1405 PVQDATPDAAPAA
+1405 VQDATPDSTVAA
-1418 AATATRLPQTGVNW
+1418 LPKTGVNW

-1437 MSLSGLTLMAAG
+1437 MGLSGLTLMAAG

-1456 KSKH
+1456 KSKR

>member
-18 CVAAAPLTANAESSE
+18 CVAATPLAANAETPE
-33 NAVDAQVPAAVDHA
+33 NAVPVENKERS
-47 GTDTAADAPEAEAP
+47 EAETPAQQA
-61 EKKSPPLVTISSE
+61 SE
-74 TTEAAAP
+74 SANTAP
-81 VENQEGDRA
+81 VENQERKNA
-90 EGMLEDRETED
+90 EGILEDQETED
-101 KKITTDVV
+101 KKITTDVE
-109 YDERDITYNEDGTPK
+109 YTDREFTYNEDGTVK
-124 TEDASG
+124 SEESSG
-130 KVVQKEED
+130 PIVQKEMDKSTEAASGETAGEGKD
-138 KTPEEP
+138 SEGSAKTPEAGETTEEGKGIEAPDADISEP
-144 GESETPKAPEEPGE
+144 VK
-158 SETPKAPTE
+158 
-167 ISSDET
+167 
-173 ITDIVGDAGKEIG
+173 DAEGKIIG
-186 TATKKETTEQ
+186 TASKEERTEQ
-196 ETTITPTGPDS
+196 ETTITPTSPDS
-207 EELVDSTVNE
+207 EKLVDSTVNP

-254 GKGVDLKQELGK
+254 GKEVDLKQELGK

-304 TEDTDLEMTGEDI
+304 TKDTDLEMTGEDL
-317 AKLIEADYTK
+317 AKLLEADYTK
-327 TENEDGSYTLTKTIK
+327 TENDDGSYTLTKSIRTS
-342 TAAGE
+342 AGE
-347 QTVYIKVTGNKASK
+347 QTVYITVTGNKATRT
-361 IVDTVLTVD
+361 VDTTLKVD
-370 VKKGEHTETGEVK
+370 VKKSEHSGTADVK
-383 QDEVKLPNATDS
+383 QDDVTLPNKTDKT
-395 GLTFKDK
+395 LTFTDK
-402 DGNDIDVDLN
+402 DNNTFSVDLD
-412 ELLKNE
+412 ELLQKQD
-418 KTETV
+418 KTEST
-423 NENGD
+423 NAAGD

-434 DGNKTYE
+434 DGSKTYE

-446 TNEYTDAQV
+446 TSEYADAQV
-455 KDIGAD
+455 KDLSAD
-461 KLADLLNSNPANGTF
+461 ELAGLLNSNSANGEF
-476 TVKNGKVCKVV
+476 IVKDGKVCKVV
-487 NGEACEISYD
+487 NGEACEISYN
-497 DATKLLKKVQISVT
+497 DASQLLKKVQISVT

-525 LEDAKLRAK
+525 LEDAELRAK
-534 KDALQKALAEAI
+534 KAALQKALADAI
-546 YACTGTTVDP
+546 EACTGTKVDP
-556 SSLSITD
+556 ASLTLTD
-563 EDVSL
+563 EDVSF
-568 PEGVDNVVANR
+568 PKENISANK
-579 DKLKRTYIYT
+579 DVLNRTYVYT

-594 QYTFTYKFAYDDTRN
+594 KYTFTYNFVYNDKPSSVSGAGYK
-609 NITGFGD
+609 GA
-616 DVMKVGYFTG
+616 GYFMD
-626 GIHVKSEEDVEAAD
+626 GIHVGTEEIVADAD

-645 KRALI
+645 KSTLI
-650 ESGIFVSGDAT
+650 ESGVFVSGNATTDA
-661 AETNGAYTTITK
+661 NGAYTTITK

-686 APKNAVAGSIKS
+686 APKNAVAGSIKY

-768 WTISSGKDE
+768 WTLSSGKDE
-777 SGGLTYTIVDK
+777 SGSLTYTIVDK

-795 DLIRV
+795 DLVRV
-800 GSNRF
+800 GSNSY
-805 TKTVEKD
+805 TKTVTDEN
-812 GVKTTYTIT
+812 GVKTTYTVT
-821 VEPGNL
+821 VEPGSL
-827 GEDMTLDKLAERYGV
+827 SESRALTELAERYGV
-842 DGTAIT
+842 DAAAIT

-885 DADQAE
+885 DADQAD

-1015 DLLKDAD
+1015 DLLRDAD

-1093 ASTYYKVTGTV
+1093 ASTYYKVSGTV

-1110 PEDGKTKFTQE
+1110 LEDGTSKLTKEQ
-1121 EAEALLKKLQ
+1121 AEALLKQLQ
-1131 EEGYADA
+1131 AEGYADA
-1138 SIVAFYSTEHS
+1138 SIVTFYTTEHE
-1149 HMQTDENATYRI
+1149 HQQTSANASYRI
-1161 YLNKSKL
+1161 YLNKSEL
-1168 TSYGYLSYDSNTC
+1168 VSYGYLSYDSNTC
-1181 TNAHNWNQPMYGLSN
+1181 VNAHNWNQEMYGLKN
-1196 RVFNPDAYCGGYDL
+1196 KVFNPDAYCGGYDL

-1368 TPDTPVSPEDPTTPP
+1368 TPDTPASPEGPTTPP
-1383 VQDATPDAPA
+1383 VQDATPDDA
-1393 ETPVTPENPADS
+1393 ETPVTPENPANPS
-1405 PVQDATPDAAPAA
+1405 VQDATPDTVAA
-1418 AATATRLPQTGVNW
+1418 LPKTGVNW
-1432 IAALA
+1432 TAALTMA
-1437 MSLSGLTLMAAG
+1437 LSGMALTVAG
-1449 AFTSLFR
+1449 AFTSLFA

>member
-18 CVAAAPLTANAESSE
+18 CVAAAPLTANAESPE

-81 VENQEGDRA
+81 VENQEGDQA

-101 KKITTDVV
+101 KKSTTDVV

-144 GESETPKAPEEPGE
+144 GESETPKAP
-158 SETPKAPTE
+158 TE
-167 ISSDET
+167 ISSDDT
-173 ITDIVGDAGKEIG
+173 TTSIVDDSGKEIG

-207 EELVDSTVNE
+207 EKLVDSTVNP

-222 NRYETSHTADKTT
+222 NRYETSHTAEKTT
-235 TNTTTGTVTA
+235 TNKTTGEATA
-245 DTKEIFVTD
+245 DTKETTTTE
-254 GKGVDLKQELGK
+254 GSEVDLVKELGD
-266 DYQEK
+266 DYQDA
-271 LKWDTVDGTSFNG
+271 LKWGTEIGKDING
-284 YTVGSMEEDG
+284 YKVSDVAVLENDK
-294 DRQTYTLTKH
+294 TYTLKKH
-304 TEDTDLEMTGEDI
+304 TEDDNLELTGEDI

-383 QDEVKLPNATDS
+383 QNEVKLPNATDS

-402 DGNDIDVDLN
+402 NGNDIDVDLN
-412 ELLKNE
+412 ELLKKE

-455 KDIGAD
+455 KDMGAD
-461 KLADLLNSNPANGTF
+461 NLADLLNSNPANGTF

-487 NGEACEISYD
+487 NGEVCEISYN

-556 SSLSITD
+556 SSLPITD

-579 DKLKRTYIYT
+579 DKLKRTYTYT

-616 DVMKVGYFTG
+616 DVMKAGYFTG
-626 GIHVKSEEDVEAAD
+626 GIHVKPEEDVEAAD

-645 KRALI
+645 KRTLI

-661 AETNGAYTTITK
+661 AETSGAYTTITK

-686 APKNAVAGSIKS
+686 APHNAVTGSIKY
-698 DDTGRI
+698 DDAGRI
-704 IEYQTTDGKTI
+704 IEYQTTNGKTI

-800 GSNRF
+800 GSNSY
-805 TKTVEKD
+805 TKTVTDEN

-827 GEDMTLDKLAERYGV
+827 DEDMTLAKLAERYDV

-856 TRDGKQYQVGY
+856 TKDGKQYQVGY

-1093 ASTYYKVTGTV
+1093 ASTYYKVSGTV

-1110 PEDGKTKFTQE
+1110 PADGTSDLTKEQ
-1121 EAEALLKKLQ
+1121 AEALLKQLQ
-1131 EEGYADA
+1131 AEGYADA
-1138 SIVAFYSTEHS
+1138 SIVTFYTTEHEHS
-1149 HMQTDENATYRI
+1149 QTEKNASYRI
-1161 YLNKSKL
+1161 YLNKSEL
-1168 TSYGYLSYDSNTC
+1168 ISYGYLSYDSNTC
-1181 TNAHNWNQPMYGLSN
+1181 VNAHNWNQEMYGLSN
-1196 RVFNPDAYCGGYDL
+1196 KYFNSDAYCGGYDL

-1254 KADTGSGVSGRYN
+1254 KAATGSGVSGRYN

-1300 TGEQGDG
+1300 TGEQVDG
-1307 TLSYTYRSTQDASVD
+1307 TLDYTYRTEQDATVD
-1322 AESAHKE
+1322 ADSAHME
-1329 ETVVRHGTADYEYTY
+1329 ETVQRHGEVTYEYTY
-1344 TASKDEVEITTD
+1344 TSSREEVDIKTDE
-1356 SRTETTTPETPE
+1356 RTETITPD
-1368 TPDTPVSPEDPTTPP
+1368 TPDTPVTPEDPTNPP

-1393 ETPVTPENPADS
+1393 ETPVTPENPANP
-1405 PVQDATPDAAPAA
+1405 PVQDAAPDAPAS
-1418 AATATRLPQTGVNW
+1418 TVSTLPKTGVNW

-1437 MSLSGLTLMAAG
+1437 MGLSGLTLMAAG

-1456 KSKH
+1456 KSRH

>member
-18 CVAAAPLTANAESSE
+18 CVAAAPLTANAESPE

-81 VENQEGDRA
+81 VENQEGDQA

-101 KKITTDVV
+101 KKSTTDVV

-144 GESETPKAPEEPGE
+144 GESETPKAP
-158 SETPKAPTE
+158 TE
-167 ISSDET
+167 ISSDDT
-173 ITDIVGDAGKEIG
+173 TTSIVDDSGKEIG

-207 EELVDSTVNE
+207 EKLVDSTVNP

-222 NRYETSHTADKTT
+222 NRYETSHTAEKTT
-235 TNTTTGTVTA
+235 TNKTTGEATA
-245 DTKEIFVTD
+245 DTKETTTTE
-254 GKGVDLKQELGK
+254 GSEVDLVKELGD
-266 DYQEK
+266 DYQDA
-271 LKWDTVDGTSFNG
+271 LKWGTEIGKDING
-284 YTVGSMEEDG
+284 YKVSDVAVLENDK
-294 DRQTYTLTKH
+294 TYTLKKH
-304 TEDTDLEMTGEDI
+304 TEDDNLELTGEDI

-402 DGNDIDVDLN
+402 NGNDIDVDLN
-412 ELLKNE
+412 ELLKKE

-455 KDIGAD
+455 KDMGAD
-461 KLADLLNSNPANGTF
+461 NLADLLNSNPANGTF

-487 NGEACEISYD
+487 NGEVCEISYN

-556 SSLSITD
+556 SSLPITD

-579 DKLKRTYIYT
+579 DKLKRTYTYT

-616 DVMKVGYFTG
+616 DVMKAGYFTG
-626 GIHVKSEEDVEAAD
+626 GIHVKPEEDVEAAD

-645 KRALI
+645 KRTLI

-661 AETNGAYTTITK
+661 AETSGAYTTITK

-686 APKNAVAGSIKS
+686 APHNAVTGSIKY
-698 DDTGRI
+698 DDAGRI
-704 IEYQTTDGKTI
+704 IEYQTTNGKTI

-800 GSNRF
+800 GSNSY
-805 TKTVEKD
+805 TKTVTDEN

-827 GEDMTLDKLAERYGV
+827 DEDMTLAKLAERYDV

-856 TRDGKQYQVGY
+856 TKDGKQYQVGY

-1093 ASTYYKVTGTV
+1093 ASTYYKVSGTV

-1110 PEDGKTKFTQE
+1110 PADGTSDLTKEQ
-1121 EAEALLKKLQ
+1121 AEALLKQLQ
-1131 EEGYADA
+1131 AEGYADA
-1138 SIVAFYSTEHS
+1138 SIVTFYTTEHEHS
-1149 HMQTDENATYRI
+1149 QTEKNASYRI
-1161 YLNKSKL
+1161 YLNKSEL
-1168 TSYGYLSYDSNTC
+1168 ISYGYLSYDSNTC
-1181 TNAHNWNQPMYGLSN
+1181 VNAHNWNQEMYGLSN
-1196 RVFNPDAYCGGYDL
+1196 KYFNSDAYCGGYDL
-1210 GLTGFRQVDDKT
+1210 GLTGFRQVEDGT

-1254 KADTGSGVSGRYN
+1254 KAYTGSGVSGRYN

-1277 NYSALGTATHETWK
+1277 NYSSLGTATHETWK

-1307 TLSYTYRSTQDASVD
+1307 TLSYTYRTEQDASVD

-1356 SRTETTTPETPE
+1356 SRTETTTPETPD
-1368 TPDTPVSPEDPTTPP
+1368 TPDTPVSPVSPEGPTTPP
-1383 VQDATPDAPA
+1383 VQDATPDEA
-1393 ETPVTPENPADS
+1393 ETPVNPENPANPS
-1405 PVQDATPDAAPAA
+1405 VQDATPDSTVAA
-1418 AATATRLPQTGVNW
+1418 LPKTGVNW
-1432 IAALA
+1432 FTALA
-1437 MSLSGLTLMAAG
+1437 MALSGMALMAAG
-1449 AFTSLFR
+1449 AFTSLFA